1 MCYFWQ
7 VITKGSTIFM
17 ATTQTFETII
27 RLNSQEAKNNLEQLK
42 KKVDDLKA
50 ARDKA
55 IQSKADS
62 SFVKDLNKD
71 LKAARAELRSY
82 ETGVSKTISTL
93 QSLSDSSVK
102 DIKAA
107 MRTLKQQM
115 DLTTD
120 PEQYAQ
126 LQQKWE
132 ECRQRVDEFKAAVE
146 ASETRVNSLNATMKN
161 LGSSSLNDLTKA
173 SSILQAQLA
182 GMNPQSDEYNSKAA
196 QLATVRQ
203 RIDEINASQKAANT
217 TIDRYNQEIQQ
228 ATAKSSDLQREN
240 ELIDRT
246 LKNISGST
254 MRDLDYSLKLVNEQ
268 LRGAKQGTEEYEKLT
283 KSAKQLKTQIAA
295 INDEQKASKSAWS
308 RMVDV
313 FNVNFG
319 AITQGI
325 AALSGLSFTIRKCT
339 EAYAE
344 MNQEMYNVTKYTG
357 QTIGQV
363 EEMNEDFKKL
373 DTRTSRTELN
383 QLAEAAG
390 RLGIQSKDKIEEFVD
405 AADKINVA
413 LGDDLGQGAV
423 DKIGK
428 LATMF
433 GESDRL
439 GLRGAMLATGSAVND
454 LAQSSSANAGY
465 IVDFTADLSG
475 VASQANMAQS
485 EIMGLASAL
494 DQNMQEEAT
503 SATVFSQLITKMFQK
518 PQKFAKLAGMEVEK
532 FTKLLNTDANEALLT
547 FLQTMSNKGGFDA
560 LAPMFSEMGLEGTR
574 AVGVLSAVASH
585 LDQVRAAQQ
594 TAAQSYKD
602 GTSVVDEFNV
612 QNQTVQAELDKAKKA
627 FNDLCVDLGEK
638 LLPVARYTIST
649 TSLGV
654 KVLYELTMFI
664 PKHIAAIAAV
674 ATALLF
680 YNGVLSVA
688 IIKRKALTAAT
699 KIAEATD
706 KAFTATQLLMRNAL
720 VALHAVWALLT
731 KGVAGYTAVM
741 RAAKMAS
748 LTNPWTAL
756 ATVLTGVGVAVYY
769 AVKALSAH
777 RKAMHDNLQSVK
789 EANAVKKLQA
799 SLSKEAAEKTYDEK
813 VKIEQLTKI
822 IRSNVYT
829 VGERRKAVE
838 KLQEIIPDYHAS
850 ISREGQ
856 LYNENTKAIKDF
868 IAELDRAALAQAIYS
883 RKVEINKQKLSLEF
897 SKSKAQG
904 SLKAVIAERQA
915 HPQKYSSRKTPSM
928 SAYSTNMK
936 DNQETN
942 GYLISNKK
950 QEEIHKK
957 RIATYDSELK
967 IKDRENKYLDSLL
980 SKDSN
985 LSKAYNKVVLGNTAT
1000 ATPGSAGTG
1009 AGSGSAATGGKGG
1022 KGGKTDPNEEK
1033 YKKESEALKKHLDEE
1048 QLALSQQLQGRKITE
1063 EQFDAESYK
1072 QKQDYYAQL
1081 FALQTKYGKD
1091 STATQ
1096 QAMVDASMAEAKR
1109 LAELDEQHMKE
1120 SLDARLRSYDE
1131 EQMALIRQR
1140 TSGQITEE
1148 EYNEKLKQAEILYHQ
1163 DRLAIIQEYGGDELQ
1178 EQKWLLDQELEDLK
1192 QTEEEKKKVR
1202 LDTLNHMLENT
1213 DSYDRQCA
1221 IIQKMYDEQLI
1232 TYEDY
1237 QDKMTEIAMKKK
1249 GIREAVMRQA
1259 FDSVNQMI
1267 SASLQYSQ
1275 ACSDLEVARITAN
1288 YDKQIEAAGNNS
1300 KKKKKLEE
1308 KRDKEIA
1315 AAKKK
1320 ANKRAMVMELA
1331 QAVASTAL
1339 AAINAYTSAAQV
1351 PYVGYLLA
1359 PIAAATATA
1368 AGLLQIATIK
1378 KQHQTQEA
1386 TGYYEG
1392 GFTGGKRYRREAGV
1406 VHEGEFVANHMAVNN
1421 ARILPALQLIDQ
1433 AQRNNTVGR
1442 LTEADVSR
1450 ALGQNATVVSAP
1462 NITVNSSS
1470 DELTATMGEAR
1481 DVIDRLSA
1489 ILAAGIHASVSIDG
1503 PDGVAHQYDTF
1514 NKMNSRK

>member
-1 MCYFWQ
+1 
-7 VITKGSTIFM
+7 M

-27 RLNSQEAKNNLEQLK
+27 RLNSQEAKNNLEQLR

-115 DLTTD
+115 ELTTD

-126 LQQKWE
+126 LQLKWE
-132 ECRQRVDEFKAAVE
+132 ECKKRVDEFKAAVE

-161 LGSSSLNDLTKA
+161 LGSSSLNELTKA

-217 TIDRYNQEIQQ
+217 TIDKYNQEIQQ
-228 ATAKSSDLQREN
+228 ATAKCSDLQREN

-254 MRDLDYSLKLVNEQ
+254 MRDLEYSLKLVNEQ
-268 LRGAKQGTEEYEKLT
+268 LRGTRQGTEEYERLT

-295 INDEQKASKSAWS
+295 INDEQKEQKSAWS

-339 EAYAE
+339 DAYAE

-390 RLGIQSKDKIEEFVD
+390 RLGIQSKEKIEEFVD

-585 LDQVRAAQQ
+585 LDQVRVAQQ
-594 TAAQSYKD
+594 TAAQSYKE

-688 IIKRKALTAAT
+688 IIKRNTLTAAT

-706 KAFTATQLLMRNAL
+706 KAFTATQVLMKNAL

-741 RAAKMAS
+741 RAAKLAS

-769 AVKALSAH
+769 AVKAWSAH

-799 SLSKEAAEKTYDEK
+799 SLSKEAAERTYDEK

-822 IRSNVYT
+822 IRSNAYS

-850 ISREGQ
+850 ISKEGQ
-856 LYNENTKAIKDF
+856 LYNENTKAIQDF

-897 SKSKAQG
+897 NKDKAQN
-904 SLKAVIAERQA
+904 SLKAVYAYRQA
-915 HPQKYSSRKTPSM
+915 NADKMKPKV
-928 SAYSTNMK
+928 AYTVHN
-936 DNQETN
+936 DETGQDVN
-942 GYLISNKK
+942 VYKRNELREKNLK

-1000 ATPGSAGTG
+1000 TTPGSAGTG
-1009 AGSGSAATGGKGG
+1009 AGSASAATGGKGG
-1022 KGGKTDPNEEK
+1022 KGGSKTDPNEEK

-1048 QLALSQQLQGRKITE
+1048 QLTLSQQLQGRKITE

-1109 LAELDEQHMKE
+1109 LADLDEQHMKE

-1192 QTEEEKKKVR
+1192 QTEEEKKKAR
-1202 LDTLNHMLENT
+1202 LDTLNHKLETT
-1213 DSYDRQCA
+1213 DSYDGQRA
-1221 IIQKMYDEQLI
+1221 VIQKMYDEQLI

-1237 QDKMTEIAMKKK
+1237 QDKMTQIAQQKAQA
-1249 GIREAVMRQA
+1249 RQAVMQQA
-1259 FDSVNQMI
+1259 FDSVNQML
-1267 SASLQYSQ
+1267 SAASQYSQ

-1331 QAVASTAL
+1331 QAVASTAM
-1339 AAINAYTSAAQV
+1339 AAINAYSSAAQV
-1351 PYVGYLLA
+1351 PYVGYILA

-1503 PDGVAHQYDTF
+1503 PDGVAHQYKVF

>member
-1 MCYFWQ
+1 
-7 VITKGSTIFM
+7 M

-27 RLNSQEAKNNLEQLK
+27 RLNSQEAKNNLEQLR

-115 DLTTD
+115 ELTTD

-126 LQQKWE
+126 LQLKWE

-217 TIDRYNQEIQQ
+217 TIDKYNQEIQQ
-228 ATAKSSDLQREN
+228 ATAKCSDMQREN

-254 MRDLDYSLKLVNEQ
+254 MRDLEYSLKLVNEQ
-268 LRGAKQGTEEYEKLT
+268 LRGTKQGTEEYEKLT

-295 INDEQKASKSAWS
+295 INDEQKEQKSAWS
-308 RMVDV
+308 RMVDI

-339 EAYAE
+339 DAYAE

-390 RLGIQSKDKIEEFVD
+390 RLGIQSKEKIEEFVD

-585 LDQVRAAQQ
+585 LDQVRVAQQ
-594 TAAQSYKD
+594 TAAQSYKE

-688 IIKRKALTAAT
+688 IIKRNVLTAAT

-706 KAFTATQLLMRNAL
+706 KAFTATQLLMKNAL

-741 RAAKMAS
+741 RAAKLAS

-769 AVKALSAH
+769 AVKAWSAH

-799 SLSKEAAEKTYDEK
+799 SLSKEAAERTYDEK

-822 IRSNVYT
+822 IRSNAYS

-850 ISREGQ
+850 ISKEGQ
-856 LYNENTKAIKDF
+856 LYNENTKAIQDF

-897 SKSKAQG
+897 NKDKAQN
-904 SLKAVIAERQA
+904 SLKAVYAYRQA
-915 HPQKYSSRKTPSM
+915 NADKMKPKV
-928 SAYSTNMK
+928 AYTVHN
-936 DNQETN
+936 DETGQDVN
-942 GYLISNKK
+942 VYKRNELREKNLK

-1000 ATPGSAGTG
+1000 STPGSAGTG
-1009 AGSGSAATGGKGG
+1009 AGSASAATGGKGG
-1022 KGGKTDPNEEK
+1022 KGGSKTDPNEEK

-1048 QLALSQQLQGRKITE
+1048 QLSLSQQLQGRKITE

-1109 LAELDEQHMKE
+1109 LADLDEQHMKE

-1140 TSGQITEE
+1140 TNGQITEE

-1163 DRLAIIQEYGGDELQ
+1163 DRLAIIREYGGDELQ
-1178 EQKWLLDQELEDLK
+1178 EQKWLLDQELENLK
-1192 QTEEEKKKVR
+1192 QTEEEKKKAR
-1202 LDTLNHMLENT
+1202 LDTLNHKLETT
-1213 DSYDRQCA
+1213 DSYDGQRA
-1221 IIQKMYDEQLI
+1221 VIQKMYDEQLI

-1237 QDKMTEIAMKKK
+1237 QDKMTQIAQQKAQA
-1249 GIREAVMRQA
+1249 RQAVMQQA
-1259 FDSVNQMI
+1259 FDSVNQML
-1267 SASLQYSQ
+1267 SAASQYSQ
-1275 ACSDLEVARITAN
+1275 ACSALEVARITAN

-1331 QAVASTAL
+1331 QAVASTAM
-1339 AAINAYTSAAQV
+1339 AAINAYSSAAQV
-1351 PYVGYLLA
+1351 PYVGYILA

-1503 PDGVAHQYDTF
+1503 PDGVAHQYDVF

>member
-1 MCYFWQ
+1 
-7 VITKGSTIFM
+7 M

-27 RLNSQEAKNNLEQLK
+27 RLNSQEAKNNLEQLR

-217 TIDRYNQEIQQ
+217 TIDKYNQEIQQ
-228 ATAKSSDLQREN
+228 ATAKCSDMQREN

-254 MRDLDYSLKLVNEQ
+254 MRDLEYSLKLVNEQ
-268 LRGAKQGTEEYEKLT
+268 LRGTKQGTEEYERLT
-283 KSAKQLKTQIAA
+283 KSAKLLKTQIAA
-295 INDEQKASKSAWS
+295 INDEQKEQKSAWS

-339 EAYAE
+339 DAYAE

-373 DTRTSRTELN
+373 DTRTSRIELN

-390 RLGIQSKDKIEEFVD
+390 RLGIQSKEKIEEFVD

-485 EIMGLASAL
+485 EIVGLASAL

-585 LDQVRAAQQ
+585 LDQVRVAQQ
-594 TAAQSYKD
+594 TAAQSYKE
-602 GTSVVDEFNV
+602 GTSVVNEFNV

-674 ATALLF
+674 TTALLF

-688 IIKRKALTAAT
+688 IIKRNALTAAT

-706 KAFTATQLLMRNAL
+706 KAFTATQLLMKNAL

-741 RAAKMAS
+741 RAAKLAS

-756 ATVLTGVGVAVYY
+756 ATVLIGVGVAVYY
-769 AVKALSAH
+769 AVKAWSAH

-904 SLKAVIAERQA
+904 SLKAVFAERQA

-950 QEEIHKK
+950 QEEIHRK
-957 RIATYDSELK
+957 RIANYDSELK
-967 IKDRENKYLDSLL
+967 VRNKESEYLDKLL
-980 SKDSN
+980 AKDSN

-1000 ATPGSAGTG
+1000 TTPGSAGTG

-1022 KGGKTDPNEEK
+1022 KGGSKTDPNEEK

-1109 LAELDEQHMKE
+1109 LADLDEQHMKE

-1192 QTEEEKKKVR
+1192 QTEEEKKKAR
-1202 LDTLNHMLENT
+1202 LDTLNHKLETT
-1213 DSYDRQCA
+1213 DSYDGQRA
-1221 IIQKMYDEQLI
+1221 VIQKMYDEQLI

-1237 QDKMTEIAMKKK
+1237 QDKMTQIAQQKAQA
-1249 GIREAVMRQA
+1249 RQAVMQQA
-1259 FDSVNQMI
+1259 FDSVNQML
-1267 SASLQYSQ
+1267 SAASQYSQ

-1331 QAVASTAL
+1331 QAVASTAM
-1339 AAINAYTSAAQV
+1339 AAINAYSSAAQV
-1351 PYVGYLLA
+1351 PYVGYILA

-1481 DVIDRLSA
+1481 DAIDCLSA

-1503 PDGVAHQYDTF
+1503 PDGVAHQYDVF

>member
-1 MCYFWQ
+1 
-7 VITKGSTIFM
+7 M

-27 RLNSQEAKNNLEQLK
+27 KLNSQEAKNNLEQLK

-161 LGSSSLNDLTKA
+161 LGSSSLNELTKA

-217 TIDRYNQEIQQ
+217 TIDKYNQEIQQ
-228 ATAKSSDLQREN
+228 ATAKCSDLQREN

-254 MRDLDYSLKLVNEQ
+254 MRDLEYSLKLVNEQ
-268 LRGAKQGTEEYEKLT
+268 LRGTKQGTEEYEKLT

-295 INDEQKASKSAWS
+295 INDEQKEQKSAWS
-308 RMVDV
+308 RMVDI

-339 EAYAE
+339 DAYAE

-585 LDQVRAAQQ
+585 LDQVRVAQQ
-594 TAAQSYKD
+594 TAAQSYKE

-688 IIKRKALTAAT
+688 IIKRNALTAAT

-706 KAFTATQLLMRNAL
+706 KAFTATQLLMKNAL

-850 ISREGQ
+850 ISKEGQ
-856 LYNENTKAIKDF
+856 LYNENTKAIQDF

-904 SLKAVIAERQA
+904 SLKAVFAERQA
-915 HPQKYSSRKTPSM
+915 HPQKYRSRKTPSM

-1022 KGGKTDPNEEK
+1022 KGGKGGSKTDPNEEK

-1072 QKQDYYAQL
+1072 RKQDYYAQL
-1081 FALQTKYGKD
+1081 FALQTQYGKD

-1163 DRLAIIQEYGGDELQ
+1163 DRLAIIKEYGGDEME

-1192 QTEEEKKKVR
+1192 QTEEEKKKAR
-1202 LDTLNHMLENT
+1202 LDMLNHKLETT
-1213 DSYDRQCA
+1213 DSYDGQRA
-1221 IIQKMYDEQLI
+1221 VIQKMYDEQLI
-1232 TYEDY
+1232 TYSDY
-1237 QDKMTEIAMKKK
+1237 QDKMTQIAQQKAQA
-1249 GIREAVMRQA
+1249 RQAVMQQA
-1259 FDSVNQMI
+1259 FDSVNQML
-1267 SASLQYSQ
+1267 SAASQYSQ

-1288 YDKQIEAAGNNS
+1288 YDKQIEAAGNNTR
-1300 KKKKKLEE
+1300 KKKKLEE
-1308 KRDKEIA
+1308 QRDKEIA

-1331 QAVASTAL
+1331 QAVASTAM
-1339 AAINAYTSAAQV
+1339 AAINAYSSAAQV
-1351 PYVGYLLA
+1351 PFVGYILA

>member
-1 MCYFWQ
+1 
-7 VITKGSTIFM
+7 M

-82 ETGVSKTISTL
+82 ETNVSNTVKTIED
-93 QSLSDSSVK
+93 LSSSSVK
-102 DIKAA
+102 DVKKA
-107 MRTLKQQM
+107 MRALKQEM
-115 DLTTD
+115 EKTAD
-120 PEQYAQ
+120 PEKYVK
-126 LQQKWE
+126 LQGMWE
-132 ECRQRVDEFKAAVE
+132 QCKQRVEEFSRAVE
-146 ASETRVNSLNATMKN
+146 FSETKMKSLENVMNN
-161 LGSSSLNDLTKA
+161 LKTASLNDLTGA
-173 SSILQAQLA
+173 SGTLQSQLA
-182 GMNPQSDEYNSKAA
+182 GMNPQSDEYSLKAA

-254 MRDLDYSLKLVNEQ
+254 MRDLEYSLKLVNEQ

-295 INDEQKASKSAWS
+295 INDEQKEQKSAWS
-308 RMVDV
+308 RMVDI

-339 EAYAE
+339 DAYAE

-383 QLAEAAG
+383 QLAGAAG
-390 RLGIQSKDKIEEFVD
+390 RLGIQGKEKIEEFVD

-585 LDQVRAAQQ
+585 LDQVRVAQQ

-688 IIKRKALTAAT
+688 IIKRNVLTAAT

-706 KAFTATQLLMRNAL
+706 KAFTATQLLMKNAL

-769 AVKALSAH
+769 AVKAWSAH

-822 IRSNVYT
+822 IRSNAYS

-850 ISREGQ
+850 ISKEGQ
-856 LYNENTKAIKDF
+856 LYNENTKAIQDF

-897 SKSKAQG
+897 NKDKAQN
-904 SLKAVIAERQA
+904 SLKAVYAYRQA
-915 HPQKYSSRKTPSM
+915 NADKMKPKV
-928 SAYSTNMK
+928 AYTVHN
-936 DNQETN
+936 DETGQDVN
-942 GYLISNKK
+942 VYKRNELREKSLK

-967 IKDRENKYLDSLL
+967 IKNRENKYLDSLL

-985 LSKAYNKVVLGNTAT
+985 LSKAYNKVVLGNTT
-1000 ATPGSAGTG
+1000 TSTPGSTGTG

-1022 KGGKTDPNEEK
+1022 KGGSKTDPNEEK

-1091 STATQ
+1091 YTATQ

-1109 LAELDEQHMKE
+1109 LADLDEQHMKE

-1163 DRLAIIQEYGGDELQ
+1163 DRLAIIREYGGDELQ
-1178 EQKWLLDQELEDLK
+1178 EQKWLLDQELENLK
-1192 QTEEEKKKVR
+1192 QTEEEKKKAR
-1202 LDTLNHMLENT
+1202 LDTLNHKLETT
-1213 DSYDRQCA
+1213 DSYDGQRA
-1221 IIQKMYDEQLI
+1221 VIQKMYDEQLI

-1237 QDKMTEIAMKKK
+1237 QDRMTQIAQQKAQA
-1249 GIREAVMRQA
+1249 RQAVMQQA
-1259 FDSVNQMI
+1259 FDSVNQML
-1267 SASLQYSQ
+1267 SAASQYSQ

-1288 YDKQIEAAGNNS
+1288 YDKQIEAAGNNTR
-1300 KKKKKLEE
+1300 KKKKLEE

-1331 QAVASTAL
+1331 QAVASTAM
-1339 AAINAYTSAAQV
+1339 AAINAYSSAAQV
-1351 PYVGYLLA
+1351 PYVGYILA

>member
-1 MCYFWQ
+1 
-7 VITKGSTIFM
+7 M

-82 ETGVSKTISTL
+82 ETNVSNTVKTIED
-93 QSLSDSSVK
+93 LSSSSVK
-102 DIKAA
+102 DVKKA
-107 MRTLKQQM
+107 MRALKQEM
-115 DLTTD
+115 EKTAD
-120 PEQYAQ
+120 PEKYVK
-126 LQQKWE
+126 LQGMWE
-132 ECRQRVDEFKAAVE
+132 QCKQRVEEFSRAVE
-146 ASETRVNSLNATMKN
+146 FSETRMKSLENVMNN
-161 LGSSSLNDLTKA
+161 LKTASLNDLTGA
-173 SSILQAQLA
+173 SGTLQSQLA
-182 GMNPQSDEYNSKAA
+182 GMNPQSDEYSLKAA

-254 MRDLDYSLKLVNEQ
+254 MRDLEYSLKLVNEQ

-295 INDEQKASKSAWS
+295 INDEQKEQKSAWS
-308 RMVDV
+308 RMVDI

-339 EAYAE
+339 DAYAE

-383 QLAEAAG
+383 QLAGAAG
-390 RLGIQSKDKIEEFVD
+390 RLGIQGKEKIEEFVN

-585 LDQVRAAQQ
+585 LDQVRVAQQ

-688 IIKRKALTAAT
+688 IIKRNVLTAAT

-706 KAFTATQLLMRNAL
+706 KAFTATQLLMKNAL

-769 AVKALSAH
+769 AVKAWSAH

-822 IRSNVYT
+822 IRSNAYS

-850 ISREGQ
+850 ISKEGQ
-856 LYNENTKAIKDF
+856 LYNENTKAIQDF

-897 SKSKAQG
+897 NKDKAQN
-904 SLKAVIAERQA
+904 SLKAVYAYRQA
-915 HPQKYSSRKTPSM
+915 NADKMKPKV
-928 SAYSTNMK
+928 AYTVHN
-936 DNQETN
+936 DETGQDVN
-942 GYLISNKK
+942 VYKRNELREKSLK

-967 IKDRENKYLDSLL
+967 IKNRENKYLDSLL

-985 LSKAYNKVVLGNTAT
+985 LSKAYNKVVLGNTT
-1000 ATPGSAGTG
+1000 TSTPGSTGTG

-1022 KGGKTDPNEEK
+1022 KGGSKTDPNEEK

-1091 STATQ
+1091 YTATQ

-1109 LAELDEQHMKE
+1109 LADLDEQHMKE

-1163 DRLAIIQEYGGDELQ
+1163 DRLAIIREYGGDELQ
-1178 EQKWLLDQELEDLK
+1178 EQKWLLDQELENLK
-1192 QTEEEKKKVR
+1192 QTEEEKKKAR
-1202 LDTLNHMLENT
+1202 LDTLNHKLETT
-1213 DSYDRQCA
+1213 DSYDGQRA
-1221 IIQKMYDEQLI
+1221 VIQKMYDEQLI

-1237 QDKMTEIAMKKK
+1237 QDRMTQIAQQKAQA
-1249 GIREAVMRQA
+1249 RQVVMQQA
-1259 FDSVNQMI
+1259 FDSVNQML
-1267 SASLQYSQ
+1267 SAASQYSQ

-1288 YDKQIEAAGNNS
+1288 YDKQIEAAGNNTR
-1300 KKKKKLEE
+1300 KKKKLEE

-1331 QAVASTAL
+1331 QAVASTAM
-1339 AAINAYTSAAQV
+1339 AAINAYSSAAQV

-1386 TGYYEG
+1386 SGYYEG

>member
-1 MCYFWQ
+1 
-7 VITKGSTIFM
+7 M

-173 SSILQAQLA
+173 SSILQVQLA

-254 MRDLDYSLKLVNEQ
+254 MRDLEYSLKLVNEQ

-295 INDEQKASKSAWS
+295 INDEQKEQKSAWS
-308 RMVDV
+308 RMVDI

-339 EAYAE
+339 DAYAE

-383 QLAEAAG
+383 QLAGAAG
-390 RLGIQSKDKIEEFVD
+390 RLGIQGKEKIEEFVD

-585 LDQVRAAQQ
+585 LDQVRVAQQ
-594 TAAQSYKD
+594 TAAQSYKE

-688 IIKRKALTAAT
+688 IIKRNVLTAAT

-706 KAFTATQLLMRNAL
+706 KAFTATQLLMKNAL

-769 AVKALSAH
+769 AVKAWSAH

-822 IRSNVYT
+822 IRSNAYS

-850 ISREGQ
+850 ISKEGQ
-856 LYNENTKAIKDF
+856 LYNENTKAIQDF

-897 SKSKAQG
+897 NKDKAQN
-904 SLKAVIAERQA
+904 SLKAVYAYRQA
-915 HPQKYSSRKTPSM
+915 NADKMKPKV
-928 SAYSTNMK
+928 AYTVHN
-936 DNQETN
+936 DETGQDVN
-942 GYLISNKK
+942 VYKRNELREKSLK

-967 IKDRENKYLDSLL
+967 IKNRENKYLDSLL

-985 LSKAYNKVVLGNTAT
+985 LSKAYNKVVLGNTT
-1000 ATPGSAGTG
+1000 TSTPGSTGTG

-1022 KGGKTDPNEEK
+1022 KGGSKTDPNEEK

-1091 STATQ
+1091 YTATQ

-1109 LAELDEQHMKE
+1109 LADLDEQHMKE

-1163 DRLAIIQEYGGDELQ
+1163 DRLAIIREYGGDELQ
-1178 EQKWLLDQELEDLK
+1178 EQKWLLDQELENLK
-1192 QTEEEKKKVR
+1192 QTEEEKKKAR
-1202 LDTLNHMLENT
+1202 LDTLNHKLETT
-1213 DSYDRQCA
+1213 DSYDGQRA
-1221 IIQKMYDEQLI
+1221 VIQKMYDEQLI

-1237 QDKMTEIAMKKK
+1237 QDRMTQIAQQKAQA
-1249 GIREAVMRQA
+1249 RQAVMQQA
-1259 FDSVNQMI
+1259 FDSVNQML
-1267 SASLQYSQ
+1267 SAASQYSQ

-1288 YDKQIEAAGNNS
+1288 YDKQIEAAGNNTR
-1300 KKKKKLEE
+1300 KKKKLEE

-1331 QAVASTAL
+1331 QAVASTAM
-1339 AAINAYTSAAQV
+1339 AAINAYSSAAQV
-1351 PYVGYLLA
+1351 PYVGYILA

>member
-1 MCYFWQ
+1 
-7 VITKGSTIFM
+7 M

-27 RLNSQEAKNNLEQLK
+27 RLNSQEAKNNLEQLR

-93 QSLSDSSVK
+93 QSLSESSVK

-173 SSILQAQLA
+173 SSILQTQLA

-217 TIDRYNQEIQQ
+217 TIDKYNQEIRL
-228 ATAKSSDLQREN
+228 ATAKCSDLQREN

-254 MRDLDYSLKLVNEQ
+254 MRDLEYSLKLVNEQ
-268 LRGAKQGTEEYEKLT
+268 LRGTRQGTEEYEKLT

-339 EAYAE
+339 DAYAE

-390 RLGIQSKDKIEEFVD
+390 RLGIQSKEKIEEFVD

-475 VASQANMAQS
+475 VASQANMAQA

-585 LDQVRAAQQ
+585 LDQVRVAQQ

-688 IIKRKALTAAT
+688 IIKRNALTAAT

-706 KAFTATQLLMRNAL
+706 KAFTATQVLMKNAL

-741 RAAKMAS
+741 RAARLAS

-769 AVKALSAH
+769 AVKAWSAH

-822 IRSNVYT
+822 IRSNAYT

-850 ISREGQ
+850 ISKEGQ
-856 LYNENTKAIKDF
+856 LYNENTKAIQDF

-904 SLKAVIAERQA
+904 SLKAVFAERQA

-957 RIATYDSELK
+957 RIANYDSELK
-967 IKDRENKYLDSLL
+967 VRNRESEYLDRLL
-980 SKDSN
+980 AKDSN

-1000 ATPGSAGTG
+1000 STPGSAGTG
-1009 AGSGSAATGGKGG
+1009 AASGSGTAEGKGGKGG
-1022 KGGKTDPNEEK
+1022 KGGSKTDSNDDK

-1109 LAELDEQHMKE
+1109 LADLDEQHMKE

-1148 EYNEKLKQAEILYHQ
+1148 EYNEKQKQSEILYHQ

-1178 EQKWLLDQELEDLK
+1178 EQKWLLDQELENLK
-1192 QTEEEKKKVR
+1192 QTEEEKKKAR
-1202 LDTLNHMLENT
+1202 LDTLNHKLETT
-1213 DSYDRQCA
+1213 DSYDGQRA
-1221 IIQKMYDEQLI
+1221 VIQKMYDEQLI

-1237 QDKMTEIAMKKK
+1237 QDKMTQIAQQKAQA
-1249 GIREAVMRQA
+1249 RQAVMQQA
-1259 FDSVNQMI
+1259 FDSVNQML
-1267 SASLQYSQ
+1267 SAASQYSQ

-1331 QAVASTAL
+1331 QAVASTAM
-1339 AAINAYTSAAQV
+1339 AAINAYSSAAQV
-1351 PYVGYLLA
+1351 PYVGYILA

>member
-1 MCYFWQ
+1 
-7 VITKGSTIFM
+7 M

-27 RLNSQEAKNNLEQLK
+27 RLNSQEAKNNLEQLR

-126 LQQKWE
+126 LQLKWE

-217 TIDRYNQEIQQ
+217 TIDKYNQEIQQ
-228 ATAKSSDLQREN
+228 ATAKCSDLQREN
-240 ELIDRT
+240 ELIDCT

-254 MRDLDYSLKLVNEQ
+254 MRDLEYSLKLVNEQ
-268 LRGAKQGTEEYEKLT
+268 LRGTKQGTEEYERLT

-295 INDEQKASKSAWS
+295 INDEQKEQKSAWS

-339 EAYAE
+339 DAYAE

-390 RLGIQSKDKIEEFVD
+390 RLGIQSKEKIEEFVD

-585 LDQVRAAQQ
+585 LDQVRVAQQ
-594 TAAQSYKD
+594 TAAQSYKE
-602 GTSVVDEFNV
+602 GTSVVNEFNV

-674 ATALLF
+674 TTALLF

-688 IIKRKALTAAT
+688 IIKRNALTAAT

-706 KAFTATQLLMRNAL
+706 KAFTATQILMKNAL

-741 RAAKMAS
+741 RAAKLAS

-769 AVKALSAH
+769 AVKAWSAH

-799 SLSKEAAEKTYDEK
+799 SLSKEAAERTYDEK

-822 IRSNVYT
+822 IRSNAYS

-850 ISREGQ
+850 ISKEGQ
-856 LYNENTKAIKDF
+856 LYNENTKAIQDF

-897 SKSKAQG
+897 NKDKAQN
-904 SLKAVIAERQA
+904 SLKAVYAYRQA
-915 HPQKYSSRKTPSM
+915 NADKMKPKV
-928 SAYSTNMK
+928 AYTVHN
-936 DNQETN
+936 DETGQDVN
-942 GYLISNKK
+942 VYKRNELREKNLK

-1000 ATPGSAGTG
+1000 TTPGSAGTG

-1022 KGGKTDPNEEK
+1022 KGGSKTDPNDDK

-1109 LAELDEQHMKE
+1109 LADLDEQHMKE

-1131 EQMALIRQR
+1131 EQMALVRQR

-1192 QTEEEKKKVR
+1192 QTEEEKKKAR
-1202 LDTLNHMLENT
+1202 LDALNHKLETT
-1213 DSYDRQCA
+1213 DSYDGQRA
-1221 IIQKMYDEQLI
+1221 VIQKMYDEQLI

-1237 QDKMTEIAMKKK
+1237 QDKMTQIAQQKAQA
-1249 GIREAVMRQA
+1249 RQAVMQQA
-1259 FDSVNQMI
+1259 FDSVNQML
-1267 SASLQYSQ
+1267 SAASQYSQ

-1331 QAVASTAL
+1331 QAVASTAM
-1339 AAINAYTSAAQV
+1339 AAINAYSSAAQV
-1351 PYVGYLLA
+1351 PYVGYILA

-1503 PDGVAHQYDTF
+1503 PDGVAHQYDVF

>member
-1 MCYFWQ
+1 
-7 VITKGSTIFM
+7 M

-82 ETGVSKTISTL
+82 ETNVSNTVKTIED
-93 QSLSDSSVK
+93 LSSSSVK
-102 DIKAA
+102 DVKKA
-107 MRTLKQQM
+107 MRALKQEM
-115 DLTTD
+115 EKTAD
-120 PEQYAQ
+120 PEKYVK
-126 LQQKWE
+126 LQGMWE
-132 ECRQRVDEFKAAVE
+132 QCKQRVEEFSRAVE
-146 ASETRVNSLNATMKN
+146 FSETKMKSLENVMNN
-161 LGSSSLNDLTKA
+161 LKTASLNDLTGA
-173 SSILQAQLA
+173 SGTLQSQLA
-182 GMNPQSDEYNSKAA
+182 GMNPQSDEYSLKAA

-254 MRDLDYSLKLVNEQ
+254 MRDLEYSLKLVNEQ

-295 INDEQKASKSAWS
+295 INDEQKEQKSAWS
-308 RMVDV
+308 RMVDI

-319 AITQGI
+319 VITQGI
-325 AALSGLSFTIRKCT
+325 AAFSGLSFTIRKCT
-339 EAYAE
+339 DAYAE

-390 RLGIQSKDKIEEFVD
+390 RLGIQSKEKIEEFVD

-585 LDQVRAAQQ
+585 LDQVRVAQQ
-594 TAAQSYKD
+594 TAARSYKE

-688 IIKRKALTAAT
+688 IIKRNVLTAAT

-706 KAFTATQLLMRNAL
+706 KAFTATQLLMKNAL

-769 AVKALSAH
+769 AVKAWSAH

-822 IRSNVYT
+822 IRSNAYS

-850 ISREGQ
+850 ISKEGQ
-856 LYNENTKAIKDF
+856 LYNENTKAIQDF

-897 SKSKAQG
+897 NKDKAQN
-904 SLKAVIAERQA
+904 SLKAVYAYRQA
-915 HPQKYSSRKTPSM
+915 NADKMKPKV
-928 SAYSTNMK
+928 AYTVHN
-936 DNQETN
+936 DETGQDVN
-942 GYLISNKK
+942 VYKRNELREKSLK

-967 IKDRENKYLDSLL
+967 IKNRENKYLDSLL

-985 LSKAYNKVVLGNTAT
+985 LSKAYNKVVLGNTT
-1000 ATPGSAGTG
+1000 TSTPGSTGTG

-1022 KGGKTDPNEEK
+1022 KGGSKTDPNEEK

-1091 STATQ
+1091 YTATQ

-1109 LAELDEQHMKE
+1109 LADLDEQHMKE

-1202 LDTLNHMLENT
+1202 LDTLNHKLETT
-1213 DSYDRQCA
+1213 DSYDGQRA

-1232 TYEDY
+1232 TYSDY
-1237 QDKMTEIAMKKK
+1237 QDKMTQIAQQKAQA
-1249 GIREAVMRQA
+1249 RQAVMQQA
-1259 FDSVNQMI
+1259 FDSVNQML
-1267 SASLQYSQ
+1267 SAASQYSQ

-1288 YDKQIEAAGNNS
+1288 YDKQIEAAGNNTR
-1300 KKKKKLEE
+1300 KKKKLEE
-1308 KRDKEIA
+1308 QRDKEIA

-1331 QAVASTAL
+1331 QAVASTAM
-1339 AAINAYTSAAQV
+1339 AAINAYSSAAQV
-1351 PYVGYLLA
+1351 PFVGYILA

>member
-1 MCYFWQ
+1 
-7 VITKGSTIFM
+7 M

-27 RLNSQEAKNNLEQLK
+27 RLNSQEAKNNLEQLR

-115 DLTTD
+115 ELTTD

-126 LQQKWE
+126 LQLKWE
-132 ECRQRVDEFKAAVE
+132 ECKKRVDEFKAAVE

-217 TIDRYNQEIQQ
+217 TIDKYNQEIQQ
-228 ATAKSSDLQREN
+228 ATAKCSDLQREN

-254 MRDLDYSLKLVNEQ
+254 MRDLEYSLKLVNEQ
-268 LRGAKQGTEEYEKLT
+268 LRGTRQGTEEYEKLT

-295 INDEQKASKSAWS
+295 INDEQKEQKSAWS

-339 EAYAE
+339 DAYAE

-390 RLGIQSKDKIEEFVD
+390 RLGIQSKEKIEEFVD

-532 FTKLLNTDANEALLT
+532 FTKLLNTNANEALLT

-585 LDQVRAAQQ
+585 LDQVRVAQQ
-594 TAAQSYKD
+594 TAAQSYKE
-602 GTSVVDEFNV
+602 GTSVVNEFNV

-674 ATALLF
+674 TTALLF

-688 IIKRKALTAAT
+688 IIKRNVLTAAT

-706 KAFTATQLLMRNAL
+706 KAFTATQLLMKNAL

-741 RAAKMAS
+741 RAAKLAS

-769 AVKALSAH
+769 AVKAWSAH

-799 SLSKEAAEKTYDEK
+799 SLSKEAAERTYDEK

-822 IRSNVYT
+822 IRSNAYS

-850 ISREGQ
+850 ISKEGQ
-856 LYNENTKAIKDF
+856 LYNENTKAIQDF

-897 SKSKAQG
+897 NKDKAQN
-904 SLKAVIAERQA
+904 SLKAVYAYRQA
-915 HPQKYSSRKTPSM
+915 NADKMKPKV
-928 SAYSTNMK
+928 AYTVHN
-936 DNQETN
+936 DETGQDVN
-942 GYLISNKK
+942 VYKRNELREKNLK

-985 LSKAYNKVVLGNTAT
+985 LSKAYNKVVLGNAT
-1000 ATPGSAGTG
+1000 TSTPGSAGTG
-1009 AGSGSAATGGKGG
+1009 AGSASAATGGKGG
-1022 KGGKTDPNEEK
+1022 KGGSKTDPNEEK

-1109 LAELDEQHMKE
+1109 LADLDEQHMKE

-1192 QTEEEKKKVR
+1192 QTEEEKKKAR
-1202 LDTLNHMLENT
+1202 LDTLNHKLETT
-1213 DSYDRQCA
+1213 DSYDGQRA
-1221 IIQKMYDEQLI
+1221 VIQKMYDEQLI

-1237 QDKMTEIAMKKK
+1237 QDKMTQIAQQKAQA
-1249 GIREAVMRQA
+1249 RQAVMQQA
-1259 FDSVNQMI
+1259 FDSVNQML
-1267 SASLQYSQ
+1267 SAASQYSQ

-1331 QAVASTAL
+1331 QAVASTAM
-1339 AAINAYTSAAQV
+1339 AAINAYSSAAQV
-1351 PYVGYLLA
+1351 PYVGYILA

-1503 PDGVAHQYDTF
+1503 PDGVAHQYKVF

>member
-1 MCYFWQ
+1 
-7 VITKGSTIFM
+7 M

-82 ETGVSKTISTL
+82 ETNVSNTVKTIED
-93 QSLSDSSVK
+93 LSSSSVK
-102 DIKAA
+102 DVKKA
-107 MRTLKQQM
+107 MRALKQEM
-115 DLTTD
+115 EKTAD
-120 PEQYAQ
+120 PEKYVK
-126 LQQKWE
+126 LQGMWE
-132 ECRQRVDEFKAAVE
+132 QCKQRVEEFSRAVE
-146 ASETRVNSLNATMKN
+146 FSETKMKSLENVMNN
-161 LGSSSLNDLTKA
+161 LKTASLNDLTGA
-173 SSILQAQLA
+173 SNTLQSQLA

-217 TIDRYNQEIQQ
+217 TIDKYNQEIQQ
-228 ATAKSSDLQREN
+228 ATAKSSDLKREN

-254 MRDLDYSLKLVNEQ
+254 MRDLEYSLKLVNEQ
-268 LRGAKQGTEEYEKLT
+268 LRGTKQGTEEYEKLT

-295 INDEQKASKSAWS
+295 INDEQKEQKSAWS
-308 RMVDV
+308 RMVDI

-339 EAYAE
+339 DAYAE

-383 QLAEAAG
+383 QLAGAAG
-390 RLGIQSKDKIEEFVD
+390 RLGIQGKEKIEEFVD

-585 LDQVRAAQQ
+585 LDQVRVAQQ

-674 ATALLF
+674 TTALLF

-688 IIKRKALTAAT
+688 IIKRNVLTAAT

-706 KAFTATQLLMRNAL
+706 KAFTATQILMKNAL

-741 RAAKMAS
+741 RAAKLAS

-769 AVKALSAH
+769 AVKAWSAH

-822 IRSNVYT
+822 IRSNAYS

-850 ISREGQ
+850 ISKEGQ
-856 LYNENTKAIKDF
+856 LYNENTKAIQDF

-897 SKSKAQG
+897 NKDKAQN
-904 SLKAVIAERQA
+904 SLKAVYAYRQA
-915 HPQKYSSRKTPSM
+915 NADKMKPKV
-928 SAYSTNMK
+928 AYTVHN
-936 DNQETN
+936 DETGQDVN
-942 GYLISNKK
+942 VYKRNELREKNLK

-1000 ATPGSAGTG
+1000 STPGSTGTG

-1022 KGGKTDPNEEK
+1022 KGGSKTDLNEEK

-1109 LAELDEQHMKE
+1109 LADLDEQHMKE

-1192 QTEEEKKKVR
+1192 QTEEEKKKTR
-1202 LDTLNHMLENT
+1202 LDTLNHKLETT
-1213 DSYDRQCA
+1213 DSYDGQRA
-1221 IIQKMYDEQLI
+1221 VIQKMYDEQLI

-1237 QDKMTEIAMKKK
+1237 QDRMTQIAQQKAQA
-1249 GIREAVMRQA
+1249 RQAVMQQA
-1259 FDSVNQMI
+1259 FDSVNQML
-1267 SASLQYSQ
+1267 SAASQYSQ

-1308 KRDKEIA
+1308 QRDKEIA

-1331 QAVASTAL
+1331 QAVASTAM
-1339 AAINAYTSAAQV
+1339 AAINAYSSAAQV
-1351 PYVGYLLA
+1351 PYVGYILA

>member
-1 MCYFWQ
+1 
-7 VITKGSTIFM
+7 M

-27 RLNSQEAKNNLEQLK
+27 KLNSQEAKNNLEQLR

-62 SFVKDLNKD
+62 SFIKDINKD
-71 LKAARAELRSY
+71 LKAARSELHSY
-82 ETGVSKTISTL
+82 EANVSNTVKTIEN
-93 QSLSDSSVK
+93 LSSSSVK
-102 DIKAA
+102 DVKKA
-107 MRTLKQQM
+107 MRALKQEM
-115 DLTTD
+115 DKTTN
-120 PEQYAQ
+120 PEDYVK
-126 LQQKWE
+126 LQARWE
-132 ECRQRVDEFKAAVE
+132 ECKQRVDEFSHAVE
-146 ASETRVNSLNATMKN
+146 LSETRVKSLENVMNN
-161 LGSSSLNDLTKA
+161 LKTASLNDLTSA
-173 SSILQAQLA
+173 SNTLQSQLA
-182 GMNPQSDEYNSKAA
+182 GMNPESADYKSKAA
-196 QLATVRQ
+196 NLAAVRQ
-203 RIDEINASQKAANT
+203 RIDEINASQKAANS
-217 TIDRYNQEIQQ
+217 TIDRYNQEIRQ
-228 ATAKSSDLQREN
+228 ATAKCSDLQREN

-254 MRDLDYSLKLVNEQ
+254 MRDLEYSLKLVNEQ

-295 INDEQKASKSAWS
+295 INDEQKEQKSAWS
-308 RMVDV
+308 RMVDI

-339 EAYAE
+339 DAYAE

-585 LDQVRAAQQ
+585 LDQVRVAQQ
-594 TAAQSYKD
+594 TAAQSYKE

-638 LLPVARYTIST
+638 LLPVARYAIST

-674 ATALLF
+674 TTALLF

-706 KAFTATQLLMRNAL
+706 KAFTATQVLMKNAL

-769 AVKALSAH
+769 AVKALNAH

-822 IRSNVYT
+822 IRSNAYT

-850 ISREGQ
+850 ISKEGQ
-856 LYNENTKAIKDF
+856 LYNENTKAIQDF
-868 IAELDRAALAQAIYS
+868 IAELDRAAMAQAIYS

-897 SKSKAQG
+897 NKDKAQN
-904 SLKAVIAERQA
+904 SLKAVYAYRQA
-915 HPQKYSSRKTPSM
+915 NADKMKPKV
-928 SAYSTNMK
+928 AYTVHN
-936 DNQETN
+936 DETGQDVN
-942 GYLISNKK
+942 VYKRNELREKNLK

-985 LSKAYNKVVLGNTAT
+985 LSKAYNKVVLGNSAT
-1000 ATPGSAGTG
+1000 TTPGSTGTG

-1022 KGGKTDPNEEK
+1022 KGGSKTDPNEEK

-1192 QTEEEKKKVR
+1192 QTEEEKKNAR
-1202 LDTLNHMLENT
+1202 LDTLNHKLETT
-1213 DSYDRQCA
+1213 DSYDGQRA
-1221 IIQKMYDEQLI
+1221 VIQKMYDEQLI

-1237 QDKMTEIAMKKK
+1237 QDKMTQIAQQKAQA
-1249 GIREAVMRQA
+1249 RQAVMQQA
-1259 FDSVNQMI
+1259 FDSVNQML
-1267 SASLQYSQ
+1267 SAASQYSQ

-1386 TGYYEG
+1386 SGYYEG

-1406 VHEGEFVANHMAVNN
+1406 VHEGEFVTNHMAVNN

-1503 PDGVAHQYDTF
+1503 PDGVAHQYDVF

>member
-1 MCYFWQ
+1 
-7 VITKGSTIFM
+7 M

-27 RLNSQEAKNNLEQLK
+27 RLNSQEAKNNLEQLR

-115 DLTTD
+115 ELTTD

-126 LQQKWE
+126 LQLKWE
-132 ECRQRVDEFKAAVE
+132 ECKKRVDEFKAAVE

-161 LGSSSLNDLTKA
+161 LGSSSLNELTKA

-217 TIDRYNQEIQQ
+217 TIDKYNQEIRL

-254 MRDLDYSLKLVNEQ
+254 MRDLEYSLKLVNEQ
-268 LRGAKQGTEEYEKLT
+268 LRGTRQGTEEYEKLT

-295 INDEQKASKSAWS
+295 INDEQKEQKSAWS

-339 EAYAE
+339 DAYAE

-585 LDQVRAAQQ
+585 LDQVRVAQQ
-594 TAAQSYKD
+594 TAAQSYKE
-602 GTSVVDEFNV
+602 GTSVVNEFNV

-688 IIKRKALTAAT
+688 IIKRNVLTAAT

-706 KAFTATQLLMRNAL
+706 KAFTATQILMKNAL

-769 AVKALSAH
+769 AVKAWSAH

-799 SLSKEAAEKTYDEK
+799 SLSKEAAERTYDEK

-822 IRSNVYT
+822 IRSNAYS

-850 ISREGQ
+850 ISKEGQ
-856 LYNENTKAIKDF
+856 LYNENTKAIQDF

-904 SLKAVIAERQA
+904 SLKAVYAERQA
-915 HPQKYSSRKTPSM
+915 HPQKYRSRKTPSM

-950 QEEIHKK
+950 QEEIHRK
-957 RIATYDSELK
+957 RIANYDSELK
-967 IKDRENKYLDSLL
+967 VRNKESEYLDKLL
-980 SKDSN
+980 AKDKN
-985 LSKAYNKVVLGNTAT
+985 LSKAYNKVVLGNAAT
-1000 ATPGSAGTG
+1000 STPGSAGTG
-1009 AGSGSAATGGKGG
+1009 AGSASAATGGKGG
-1022 KGGKTDPNEEK
+1022 KGGNKTDPNEEK

-1109 LAELDEQHMKE
+1109 LADLDEQHMKE

-1192 QTEEEKKKVR
+1192 QTEEEKKKAR
-1202 LDTLNHMLENT
+1202 LDTLNHKLETT
-1213 DSYDRQCA
+1213 DSYDGQRA
-1221 IIQKMYDEQLI
+1221 VIQKMYDEQLI

-1237 QDKMTEIAMKKK
+1237 QDKMTQIAQQKAQA
-1249 GIREAVMRQA
+1249 RQAVMQQA
-1259 FDSVNQMI
+1259 FDSVNQML
-1267 SASLQYSQ
+1267 SAASQYSQ

-1331 QAVASTAL
+1331 QAVASTAM
-1339 AAINAYTSAAQV
+1339 AAINAYSSAAQV
-1351 PYVGYLLA
+1351 PYVGYILA

-1503 PDGVAHQYDTF
+1503 PDGVAHQYDVF

>member
-1 MCYFWQ
+1 
-7 VITKGSTIFM
+7 M

-27 RLNSQEAKNNLEQLK
+27 RLNSQEAKNNLEQLR

-115 DLTTD
+115 ELTTD

-126 LQQKWE
+126 LQLKWE

-217 TIDRYNQEIQQ
+217 TIDKYNQEIQQ
-228 ATAKSSDLQREN
+228 ATTKCSDLQREN

-254 MRDLDYSLKLVNEQ
+254 MRDLEYSLKLVNEQ
-268 LRGAKQGTEEYEKLT
+268 LRGTKQGTEEYERLT

-295 INDEQKASKSAWS
+295 INDEQKEQKSAWS

-339 EAYAE
+339 DAYAE

-390 RLGIQSKDKIEEFVD
+390 RLGIQSKEKIEEFVD

-585 LDQVRAAQQ
+585 LDQVRVAQQ

-602 GTSVVDEFNV
+602 GTSVVNEFNV

-674 ATALLF
+674 TTALLF

-688 IIKRKALTAAT
+688 IIKRNVLTAAT
-699 KIAEATD
+699 KIAETTD
-706 KAFTATQLLMRNAL
+706 KAFTATQILMKNAL

-741 RAAKMAS
+741 RAAKLAS

-769 AVKALSAH
+769 AVKAWSAH

-799 SLSKEAAEKTYDEK
+799 SLSKEAAERTYDEK

-822 IRSNVYT
+822 IRSNAYS

-850 ISREGQ
+850 ISKEGQ
-856 LYNENTKAIKDF
+856 LYNENTKAIQDF

-897 SKSKAQG
+897 NKDKAQN
-904 SLKAVIAERQA
+904 SLKAVYAYRQA
-915 HPQKYSSRKTPSM
+915 NADKMKPKV
-928 SAYSTNMK
+928 AYTVHN
-936 DNQETN
+936 DETGQDVN
-942 GYLISNKK
+942 VYKRNELREKNLK

-985 LSKAYNKVVLGNTAT
+985 LSKAYNKVVLGNAT
-1000 ATPGSAGTG
+1000 TSTPGSAGRG
-1009 AGSGSAATGGKGG
+1009 AGSASAATGGKGG
-1022 KGGKTDPNEEK
+1022 KGGSKTDPNEEK

-1109 LAELDEQHMKE
+1109 LADLDEQHMKE

-1192 QTEEEKKKVR
+1192 QMEEEKKKAR
-1202 LDTLNHMLENT
+1202 LDMLNHKLETT
-1213 DSYDRQCA
+1213 DSYDGQRA
-1221 IIQKMYDEQLI
+1221 VIQKMYDEQLI

-1237 QDKMTEIAMKKK
+1237 QDKMTQIAQQKAQA
-1249 GIREAVMRQA
+1249 RQAVMQQA
-1259 FDSVNQMI
+1259 FDSVNQML
-1267 SASLQYSQ
+1267 SAASQYSQ

-1351 PYVGYLLA
+1351 PYVGYILA

-1392 GFTGGKRYRREAGV
+1392 GFTGGKRYMREAGV

-1421 ARILPALQLIDQ
+1421 ARILPALQLIDK

-1481 DVIDRLSA
+1481 DVMDRLSA

-1503 PDGVAHQYDTF
+1503 PDGVAHQYDVF

>member
-1 MCYFWQ
+1 
-7 VITKGSTIFM
+7 M

-161 LGSSSLNDLTKA
+161 LGSSSLNELTKA

-254 MRDLDYSLKLVNEQ
+254 MRDLEYSLKLVNEQ
-268 LRGAKQGTEEYEKLT
+268 LRGTKQGTDEYEKLT

-295 INDEQKASKSAWS
+295 INDEQKEQKSAWS
-308 RMVDV
+308 RMVDI

-339 EAYAE
+339 DAYAE

-390 RLGIQSKDKIEEFVD
+390 RLGIQSKEKIEEFVD

-585 LDQVRAAQQ
+585 LDQVRVAQQ
-594 TAAQSYKD
+594 TAAQSYKE

-688 IIKRKALTAAT
+688 IIKRNVLTAAT

-706 KAFTATQLLMRNAL
+706 KAFTATQLLMKNAL

-769 AVKALSAH
+769 AVKAWSAH

-822 IRSNVYT
+822 IRSNAYS

-850 ISREGQ
+850 ISKEGQ
-856 LYNENTKAIKDF
+856 LYNENTKAIQDF

-897 SKSKAQG
+897 NKDKAQN
-904 SLKAVIAERQA
+904 SLKAVYAYRQA
-915 HPQKYSSRKTPSM
+915 NADKMKPKV
-928 SAYSTNMK
+928 AYTVHN
-936 DNQETN
+936 DETGQDVN
-942 GYLISNKK
+942 VYKRNELREKSLK

-967 IKDRENKYLDSLL
+967 IKNRENKYLDSLL

-985 LSKAYNKVVLGNTAT
+985 LSKAYNKVVLGNTT
-1000 ATPGSAGTG
+1000 TSTPGSTGTG

-1022 KGGKTDPNEEK
+1022 KGGSKTDPNEEK

-1163 DRLAIIQEYGGDELQ
+1163 DRLAIIREYGGDELQ
-1178 EQKWLLDQELEDLK
+1178 EQKWLLDQELEDMK
-1192 QTEEEKKKVR
+1192 QTEEEKKNAR
-1202 LDTLNHMLENT
+1202 LDILNHKLETT
-1213 DSYDRQCA
+1213 DSYDGQRA
-1221 IIQKMYDEQLI
+1221 VIQKMYDEQLI

-1237 QDKMTEIAMKKK
+1237 QDRMTQIAQQKAQA
-1249 GIREAVMRQA
+1249 RQAVMQQA
-1259 FDSVNQMI
+1259 FDSVNQML
-1267 SASLQYSQ
+1267 SAASQYSQ

-1288 YDKQIEAAGNNS
+1288 YDKQIEAAGNNTR
-1300 KKKKKLEE
+1300 KKKKLEE
-1308 KRDKEIA
+1308 QRDKEIA

-1331 QAVASTAL
+1331 QAVASTAM
-1339 AAINAYTSAAQV
+1339 AAINAYSSAAQV
-1351 PYVGYLLA
+1351 PYVGYILA

-1386 TGYYEG
+1386 SGYYEG

>member
-1 MCYFWQ
+1 
-7 VITKGSTIFM
+7 M

-27 RLNSQEAKNNLEQLK
+27 RLNSQEAKNNLEQLR

-93 QSLSDSSVK
+93 QNLSDSSVK

-115 DLTTD
+115 ELTTD

-126 LQQKWE
+126 LQLKWE

-146 ASETRVNSLNATMKN
+146 ASETRVNSLNATLKN

-217 TIDRYNQEIQQ
+217 TIDKYNQEIQQ
-228 ATAKSSDLQREN
+228 ATTKCSDLQREN

-254 MRDLDYSLKLVNEQ
+254 MRDLEYSLKLVNEQ
-268 LRGAKQGTEEYEKLT
+268 LRGTRQGTEEYERLT

-295 INDEQKASKSAWS
+295 INDEQKEQKSAWS

-339 EAYAE
+339 DAYAE

-357 QTIGQV
+357 QNIGQV

-390 RLGIQSKDKIEEFVD
+390 RLGIQSKEKIEEFVD

-585 LDQVRAAQQ
+585 LDQVRVAQQ

-602 GTSVVDEFNV
+602 GTSVVNEFNV

-674 ATALLF
+674 TTALLF

-688 IIKRKALTAAT
+688 IIKRNVLTAAT

-706 KAFTATQLLMRNAL
+706 KAFTATQVLMKNAL

-741 RAAKMAS
+741 RAAKLAS

-769 AVKALSAH
+769 AVKAWSAH
-777 RKAMHDNLQSVK
+777 RKAMHDNMQSVK

-799 SLSKEAAEKTYDEK
+799 SLSKEAAERTYDEK

-822 IRSNVYT
+822 IRSNAYS

-850 ISREGQ
+850 ISKEGQ
-856 LYNENTKAIKDF
+856 LYNENTKAIQDF

-904 SLKAVIAERQA
+904 SLKAVYAERQA

-1000 ATPGSAGTG
+1000 TTPGSAGTG
-1009 AGSGSAATGGKGG
+1009 AGSASAATGGKGG
-1022 KGGKTDPNEEK
+1022 KGGSKTDHDDDK

-1109 LAELDEQHMKE
+1109 LADLDEQHMKE

-1192 QTEEEKKKVR
+1192 QTEEEKKKAR
-1202 LDTLNHMLENT
+1202 LDTLNHKLETT
-1213 DSYDRQCA
+1213 DSYDGQRA
-1221 IIQKMYDEQLI
+1221 VIQKMYDEQLI

-1237 QDKMTEIAMKKK
+1237 QDKMTQIAQQKAQA
-1249 GIREAVMRQA
+1249 RQAVMQQA
-1259 FDSVNQMI
+1259 FDSVNQML
-1267 SASLQYSQ
+1267 SAASQYSQ

-1320 ANKRAMVMELA
+1320 ANKRAMVIELA
-1331 QAVASTAL
+1331 QAVASTAM
-1339 AAINAYTSAAQV
+1339 AAINAYSSAAQV
-1351 PYVGYLLA
+1351 PFVGYIIA

-1503 PDGVAHQYDTF
+1503 PDGVAHQYKVF

>member
-1 MCYFWQ
+1 
-7 VITKGSTIFM
+7 M

-27 RLNSQEAKNNLEQLK
+27 KLNSQEAKNNLEQLK

-93 QSLSDSSVK
+93 QSLSESSVK

-132 ECRQRVDEFKAAVE
+132 ECRQRVDEFKAAIE
-146 ASETRVNSLNATMKN
+146 ASETRMNSFNATMKN
-161 LGSSSLNDLTKA
+161 LGSSSLNELTKA
-173 SSILQAQLA
+173 SSILQGQLA

-203 RIDEINASQKAANT
+203 RIDEINASQKAANS
-217 TIDRYNQEIQQ
+217 TIDRYNQEIRQ
-228 ATAKSSDLQREN
+228 ATAKCSDLKREN

-268 LRGAKQGTEEYEKLT
+268 LRGTKQGTEEYEKLT

-295 INDEQKASKSAWS
+295 INDEQKEQKSAWS
-308 RMVDV
+308 RMVDI

-339 EAYAE
+339 DAYAE

-383 QLAEAAG
+383 QLAGAAG
-390 RLGIQSKDKIEEFVD
+390 RLGIQGKEKIEEFVD

-706 KAFTATQLLMRNAL
+706 KAFTATQLLMKNAL

-731 KGVAGYTAVM
+731 KGVGGYTAVM

-904 SLKAVIAERQA
+904 SLKAVFAERQA

-1009 AGSGSAATGGKGG
+1009 AGSGSVATGGKGG
-1022 KGGKTDPNEEK
+1022 KGGSKTDPNDDK
-1033 YKKESEALKKHLDEE
+1033 YKKESEVLKKHLDEE

-1120 SLDARLRSYDE
+1120 SLDARLRSYDK

-1148 EYNEKLKQAEILYHQ
+1148 EYNEKMKQSEILYHQ

-1178 EQKWLLDQELEDLK
+1178 EQKWLLDQELENLK
-1192 QTEEEKKKVR
+1192 QTEEEKKKLR
-1202 LDTLNHMLENT
+1202 LDTLNHKLETT
-1213 DSYDRQCA
+1213 DSYDGQRA
-1221 IIQKMYDEQLI
+1221 VIQKMYDEQLI

-1237 QDKMTEIAMKKK
+1237 QDKMTQIAQQKAQA
-1249 GIREAVMRQA
+1249 RQAVMQQA
-1259 FDSVNQMI
+1259 FDGVNQML
-1267 SASLQYSQ
+1267 SAASQYSQ

-1288 YDKQIEAAGNNS
+1288 YDKQIEAAGNNTR
-1300 KKKKKLEE
+1300 KKKKLEE
-1308 KRDKEIA
+1308 QRDKEIA

-1351 PYVGYLLA
+1351 PYVGYILA

>member
-1 MCYFWQ
+1 
-7 VITKGSTIFM
+7 M

-27 RLNSQEAKNNLEQLK
+27 RLNSQEAKNNLEQLR

-115 DLTTD
+115 ELTTD

-126 LQQKWE
+126 LQLKWE
-132 ECRQRVDEFKAAVE
+132 ECKKRVDEFKAAVE

-217 TIDRYNQEIQQ
+217 TIDKYNQEIQQ
-228 ATAKSSDLQREN
+228 ATAKCSDMQREN

-246 LKNISGST
+246 LKNICGST
-254 MRDLDYSLKLVNEQ
+254 MRDLEYSLKLVNEQ
-268 LRGAKQGTEEYEKLT
+268 LRGTRQGTEEYERLT

-295 INDEQKASKSAWS
+295 INDEQKEQKSAWS
-308 RMVDV
+308 RMVDI

-339 EAYAE
+339 DAYAE

-390 RLGIQSKDKIEEFVD
+390 RLGIQSKEKIEEFVD

-585 LDQVRAAQQ
+585 LDQVRVAQQ
-594 TAAQSYKD
+594 TAAQSYKE
-602 GTSVVDEFNV
+602 GTSVVNEFNV

-674 ATALLF
+674 TTALLF

-688 IIKRKALTAAT
+688 IIKRNVLTAAT

-706 KAFTATQLLMRNAL
+706 KAFTATQLLMKNAL

-741 RAAKMAS
+741 RAAKLAS

-769 AVKALSAH
+769 AVKAWSAH

-799 SLSKEAAEKTYDEK
+799 SLSKEAAERTYDEK

-822 IRSNVYT
+822 IRSNAYT

-850 ISREGQ
+850 ISKEGQ
-856 LYNENTKAIKDF
+856 LYNENTKAIQDF

-897 SKSKAQG
+897 NKDKAQN
-904 SLKAVIAERQA
+904 SLKAVYAYRQA
-915 HPQKYSSRKTPSM
+915 NADKMKPKV
-928 SAYSTNMK
+928 AYTVHN
-936 DNQETN
+936 DETGQDVN
-942 GYLISNKK
+942 VYKRNELREKNLK

-985 LSKAYNKVVLGNTAT
+985 LSKAYNKVVLGNAT
-1000 ATPGSAGTG
+1000 TTTPGSAGTG
-1009 AGSGSAATGGKGG
+1009 AGSASAATGGKGG
-1022 KGGKTDPNEEK
+1022 KGGSKTDPNDDK

-1109 LAELDEQHMKE
+1109 LADLDEQHMKE

-1192 QTEEEKKKVR
+1192 QTEEEKKKAR
-1202 LDTLNHMLENT
+1202 LDMLNHKLETT
-1213 DSYDRQCA
+1213 DSYDGQRA
-1221 IIQKMYDEQLI
+1221 VIQKMYDEQLI

-1237 QDKMTEIAMKKK
+1237 QDKMTQIAQQKAQA
-1249 GIREAVMRQA
+1249 RQAVMQQA
-1259 FDSVNQMI
+1259 FDSVNQML
-1267 SASLQYSQ
+1267 SAASQYSQ

-1331 QAVASTAL
+1331 QAVASTAM
-1339 AAINAYTSAAQV
+1339 AAINAYSSAAQV
-1351 PYVGYLLA
+1351 PFVGYILA

-1481 DVIDRLSA
+1481 DVMDRLSA

-1503 PDGVAHQYDTF
+1503 PDGVAHQYDVF

>member
-1 MCYFWQ
+1 
-7 VITKGSTIFM
+7 M

-27 RLNSQEAKNNLEQLK
+27 RLNSQEAKNNLEQLR

-115 DLTTD
+115 ELTTD

-126 LQQKWE
+126 LQLKWE
-132 ECRQRVDEFKAAVE
+132 ECKKRVDEFKAAVE

-217 TIDRYNQEIQQ
+217 TIDKYNQEIQQ
-228 ATAKSSDLQREN
+228 ATKKCSDLQREN

-254 MRDLDYSLKLVNEQ
+254 MRDLEYSLKLVNEQ
-268 LRGAKQGTEEYEKLT
+268 LRGTNQGTEEYERLT

-295 INDEQKASKSAWS
+295 INDEQKEQKSAWS

-339 EAYAE
+339 DAYAE

-390 RLGIQSKDKIEEFVD
+390 RLGIQSKEKIEEFVD

-585 LDQVRAAQQ
+585 LDQVRVAQQ

-602 GTSVVDEFNV
+602 GTSVVNEFNV

-688 IIKRKALTAAT
+688 IIKRNTLTAAT

-706 KAFTATQLLMRNAL
+706 KAFTATQLLMKNAL

-741 RAAKMAS
+741 RAAKLAS

-769 AVKALSAH
+769 AVKAWSAH

-799 SLSKEAAEKTYDEK
+799 SLSKEAAERTYDEK

-822 IRSNVYT
+822 IRSNAYS

-850 ISREGQ
+850 ISKEGQ
-856 LYNENTKAIKDF
+856 LYNENTKAIQDF

-904 SLKAVIAERQA
+904 SLKAVYAYRQA
-915 HPQKYSSRKTPSM
+915 NADKMKPKV
-928 SAYSTNMK
+928 AYTVHN
-936 DNQETN
+936 DETGQDVN
-942 GYLISNKK
+942 VYKRNELREKNLK

-985 LSKAYNKVVLGNTAT
+985 LSKAYNKVVLGNAT
-1000 ATPGSAGTG
+1000 TTTSGSAGTG

-1022 KGGKTDPNEEK
+1022 KGGSKTDPNEEK

-1048 QLALSQQLQGRKITE
+1048 QLALSQQLQGMKITE

-1109 LAELDEQHMKE
+1109 LADLDEQHMKE

-1192 QTEEEKKKVR
+1192 QTEEEKKKAR
-1202 LDTLNHMLENT
+1202 LDMLNHKLETT
-1213 DSYDRQCA
+1213 DSYDGQRA
-1221 IIQKMYDEQLI
+1221 VIQKMYDEQLI

-1237 QDKMTEIAMKKK
+1237 QDRMTQIAQQKAQA
-1249 GIREAVMRQA
+1249 RQAVMQQA
-1259 FDSVNQMI
+1259 FDSVNQML
-1267 SASLQYSQ
+1267 SAASQYSQ

-1331 QAVASTAL
+1331 QAVASTAM
-1339 AAINAYTSAAQV
+1339 AAINAYSSAAQV
-1351 PYVGYLLA
+1351 PYVGYILA

-1503 PDGVAHQYDTF
+1503 PDGVAHQYDVF

>member
-1 MCYFWQ
+1 
-7 VITKGSTIFM
+7 M

-82 ETGVSKTISTL
+82 ETNVSNTVKTIED
-93 QSLSDSSVK
+93 LSSSSVK
-102 DIKAA
+102 DVKKA
-107 MRTLKQQM
+107 MRALKQEM
-115 DLTTD
+115 EKTAD
-120 PEQYAQ
+120 PEKYVK
-126 LQQKWE
+126 LQGMWE
-132 ECRQRVDEFKAAVE
+132 QCKQRVEEFSRAVE
-146 ASETRVNSLNATMKN
+146 FSETKMKSLENVMNN
-161 LGSSSLNDLTKA
+161 LKTASLNDLTGA
-173 SSILQAQLA
+173 SGTLQSQLA
-182 GMNPQSDEYNSKAA
+182 GMNPQSDEYSLKAA

-254 MRDLDYSLKLVNEQ
+254 MRDLEYSLKLVNEQ

-295 INDEQKASKSAWS
+295 INDEQKEQKSAWS
-308 RMVDV
+308 RMVDI

-339 EAYAE
+339 DAYAE

-383 QLAEAAG
+383 QLAGAAG
-390 RLGIQSKDKIEEFVD
+390 RLGIQGKEKIEEFVD

-585 LDQVRAAQQ
+585 LDQVRVAQQ

-688 IIKRKALTAAT
+688 IIKRNALTAAT

-769 AVKALSAH
+769 AVKAWSAH

-822 IRSNVYT
+822 IRSNAYS

-850 ISREGQ
+850 ISKEGQ
-856 LYNENTKAIKDF
+856 LYNENTKAIQDF

-897 SKSKAQG
+897 NKDKAQN
-904 SLKAVIAERQA
+904 SLKAVYAYRQA
-915 HPQKYSSRKTPSM
+915 NADKMKPKV
-928 SAYSTNMK
+928 AYTVHN
-936 DNQETN
+936 DETGQDVN
-942 GYLISNKK
+942 VYKRNELREKSLK

-967 IKDRENKYLDSLL
+967 IKNRENKYLDSLL

-985 LSKAYNKVVLGNTAT
+985 LSKAYNKVVLGNTT
-1000 ATPGSAGTG
+1000 TSTPGSTGTG

-1022 KGGKTDPNEEK
+1022 KGGKGGSKTDPNEEK

-1091 STATQ
+1091 YTATQ

-1109 LAELDEQHMKE
+1109 LADLDEQHMKE

-1163 DRLAIIQEYGGDELQ
+1163 DRLAIIREYGGDELQ
-1178 EQKWLLDQELEDLK
+1178 EQKWLLDQELENLK
-1192 QTEEEKKKVR
+1192 QTEEEKKKAR
-1202 LDTLNHMLENT
+1202 LDTLNHKLETT
-1213 DSYDRQCA
+1213 DSYDGQRA
-1221 IIQKMYDEQLI
+1221 VIQKMYDEQLI

-1237 QDKMTEIAMKKK
+1237 QDRMTQIAQQKAQA
-1249 GIREAVMRQA
+1249 RQAVMQQA
-1259 FDSVNQMI
+1259 FDSVNQML
-1267 SASLQYSQ
+1267 SAASQYSQ

-1288 YDKQIEAAGNNS
+1288 YDKQIEAAGNNTR
-1300 KKKKKLEE
+1300 KKKKLEE

-1331 QAVASTAL
+1331 QAVASTAM
-1339 AAINAYTSAAQV
+1339 AAINAYSSAAQV
-1351 PYVGYLLA
+1351 PYVGYILA

>member
-1 MCYFWQ
+1 
-7 VITKGSTIFM
+7 M

-42 KKVDDLKA
+42 KKVDDLKT

-93 QSLSDSSVK
+93 QSLSESSVK

-126 LQQKWE
+126 LQEKWE

-146 ASETRVNSLNATMKN
+146 ASETRMNSLNATMKN

-173 SSILQAQLA
+173 SSILQSQLA
-182 GMNPQSDEYNSKAA
+182 GMNPQSDEYNTKAA

-217 TIDRYNQEIQQ
+217 TIDKYNQEIRL
-228 ATAKSSDLQREN
+228 ATAKCSDLQREN

-254 MRDLDYSLKLVNEQ
+254 MRDLEYSLKLVNEQ
-268 LRGAKQGTEEYEKLT
+268 LRGTKQGTEEYEKLT

-295 INDEQKASKSAWS
+295 INDEQKEQKSAWS
-308 RMVDV
+308 RMVDI

-339 EAYAE
+339 DAYAE

-373 DTRTSRTELN
+373 DTRTSRIELN

-390 RLGIQSKDKIEEFVD
+390 RLGIQSKEKIEEFVD

-602 GTSVVDEFNV
+602 GTSVVNEFNV

-741 RAAKMAS
+741 RAAKMVS

-799 SLSKEAAEKTYDEK
+799 SLSKEAAERTYDEK

-822 IRSNVYT
+822 IRSNAYT

-850 ISREGQ
+850 ISKEGQ

-904 SLKAVIAERQA
+904 SLKAVFAERQA
-915 HPQKYSSRKTPSM
+915 HPQKYSSRKTPSI

-950 QEEIHKK
+950 QEEIHRK
-957 RIATYDSELK
+957 RIANYDSEL
-967 IKDRENKYLDSLL
+967 RVRNKESEYLDKLL
-980 SKDSN
+980 AKDSN

-1000 ATPGSAGTG
+1000 STPGSAGTG
-1009 AGSGSAATGGKGG
+1009 AGAASVATEGKGG
-1022 KGGKTDPNEEK
+1022 KGGSKTDSNDDK

-1148 EYNEKLKQAEILYHQ
+1148 EYNEKQKQAEILYHQ
-1163 DRLAIIQEYGGDELQ
+1163 DRLAIIKEYGGDELQ
-1178 EQKWLLDQELEDLK
+1178 EQKWLLDQELENLK
-1192 QTEEEKKKVR
+1192 QTEEEKKNAR
-1202 LDTLNHMLENT
+1202 LDMLNHKLETT
-1213 DSYDRQCA
+1213 DSYDGQRA
-1221 IIQKMYDEQLI
+1221 VIQKMYDEQLI

-1237 QDKMTEIAMKKK
+1237 QDKMTQIAQQKAQA
-1249 GIREAVMRQA
+1249 RQAVMQQA
-1259 FDSVNQMI
+1259 FDSVNQML
-1267 SASLQYSQ
+1267 SAASQYSQ

-1351 PYVGYLLA
+1351 PYVGYILA

-1503 PDGVAHQYDTF
+1503 PDGVAHQYDVY

>member
-1 MCYFWQ
+1 
-7 VITKGSTIFM
+7 M

-27 RLNSQEAKNNLEQLK
+27 RLNSQEAKNNLEQLR

-161 LGSSSLNDLTKA
+161 LGSSSLNELTKA

-217 TIDRYNQEIQQ
+217 TIDKYNQEIQQ
-228 ATAKSSDLQREN
+228 ATAKCSDLQREN

-254 MRDLDYSLKLVNEQ
+254 MRDLEYSLKLVNEQ
-268 LRGAKQGTEEYEKLT
+268 LRGTKQGTEEYEKLT

-295 INDEQKASKSAWS
+295 INDEQKEQKSAWS
-308 RMVDV
+308 SMVDV

-339 EAYAE
+339 DAYAE

-373 DTRTSRTELN
+373 DTRTSRIELN

-390 RLGIQSKDKIEEFVD
+390 RLGIQSKEKIEEFVD

-503 SATVFSQLITKMFQK
+503 SATVFSQLITKMFQN

-547 FLQTMSNKGGFDA
+547 FLQNMSNKGGFDA

-585 LDQVRAAQQ
+585 LDQVRVAQQ
-594 TAAQSYKD
+594 TAAQSYKE

-674 ATALLF
+674 TTALLF

-706 KAFTATQLLMRNAL
+706 KAFTATQLLMKNAL

-822 IRSNVYT
+822 IRSNAYS

-850 ISREGQ
+850 ISKEGQ

-904 SLKAVIAERQA
+904 SLKAVFAERQA

-1022 KGGKTDPNEEK
+1022 KGGSKTDPNEEK

-1192 QTEEEKKKVR
+1192 QTEEEKRNAR
-1202 LDTLNHMLENT
+1202 LDTLNHKLETT
-1213 DSYDRQCA
+1213 DSYDGQRA
-1221 IIQKMYDEQLI
+1221 VIQKMYDEQLI

-1237 QDKMTEIAMKKK
+1237 QDKMTQIAQQKAQA
-1249 GIREAVMRQA
+1249 RQAVMQQA
-1259 FDSVNQMI
+1259 FDSVNQML
-1267 SASLQYSQ
+1267 SAASQYSQ

-1308 KRDKEIA
+1308 QRDKEIA

-1331 QAVASTAL
+1331 QAVASTAM
-1339 AAINAYTSAAQV
+1339 AAINAYSSAAQV
-1351 PYVGYLLA
+1351 PFVGYILA

>member
-1 MCYFWQ
+1 
-7 VITKGSTIFM
+7 M

-161 LGSSSLNDLTKA
+161 LGSSSLNELTKA

-217 TIDRYNQEIQQ
+217 TIDKYNQEIQQ
-228 ATAKSSDLQREN
+228 ATAKCSDLQREN

-254 MRDLDYSLKLVNEQ
+254 MRDLEYSLKLVNEQ
-268 LRGAKQGTEEYEKLT
+268 LRGTKQGTEEYEKLT

-295 INDEQKASKSAWS
+295 INDEQKEQKSAWS
-308 RMVDV
+308 RMVDI

-339 EAYAE
+339 DAYAE

-383 QLAEAAG
+383 QLAGAAG
-390 RLGIQSKDKIEEFVD
+390 RLGIQGKEKIEEFVD

-594 TAAQSYKD
+594 TAALSYKE

-688 IIKRKALTAAT
+688 IIKRNALTAAT

-769 AVKALSAH
+769 AVKAWSAH

-850 ISREGQ
+850 ISREGR

-904 SLKAVIAERQA
+904 SLKAVFAERQA

-1000 ATPGSAGTG
+1000 ATLGSAGTG
-1009 AGSGSAATGGKGG
+1009 AKSGSVATGGKGG
-1022 KGGKTDPNEEK
+1022 KGGSKTDPNEEK

-1072 QKQDYYAQL
+1072 RKQDYYARL

-1163 DRLAIIQEYGGDELQ
+1163 DRLSIIKEYGGDELQ

-1192 QTEEEKKKVR
+1192 QTEEEKRNAR
-1202 LDTLNHMLENT
+1202 LDMLNHKLETT
-1213 DSYDRQCA
+1213 DSYDGQRA
-1221 IIQKMYDEQLI
+1221 VIQKMYDEQLI
-1232 TYEDY
+1232 TYSDY
-1237 QDKMTEIAMKKK
+1237 QDKMTQIAQQKAQA
-1249 GIREAVMRQA
+1249 RQAVMQQA
-1259 FDSVNQMI
+1259 FDSVNQML
-1267 SASLQYSQ
+1267 SAASQYSQ

-1288 YDKQIEAAGNNS
+1288 YDKQIEAAGNNTR
-1300 KKKKKLEE
+1300 KKKKLEE
-1308 KRDKEIA
+1308 QRDKEIA

-1331 QAVASTAL
+1331 QAVASTAM
-1339 AAINAYTSAAQV
+1339 AAINAYSSAAQV
-1351 PYVGYLLA
+1351 PFVGYILA

>member
-1 MCYFWQ
+1 
-7 VITKGSTIFM
+7 M

-27 RLNSQEAKNNLEQLK
+27 RLNSQEAKNNLEQLR

-115 DLTTD
+115 ELTTD

-126 LQQKWE
+126 LQLKWE

-161 LGSSSLNDLTKA
+161 LGSSSLNDLAKA

-217 TIDRYNQEIQQ
+217 TIDKYNQEIQQ
-228 ATAKSSDLQREN
+228 ATAKCSDLQREN

-254 MRDLDYSLKLVNEQ
+254 MRDLEYSLKLVNEQ
-268 LRGAKQGTEEYEKLT
+268 LRGTNQGTEEYERLT

-295 INDEQKASKSAWS
+295 INDEQKEQKSAWS

-339 EAYAE
+339 DAYAE

-390 RLGIQSKDKIEEFVD
+390 RLGIQSKEKIEEFVD

-585 LDQVRAAQQ
+585 LDQVRVAQQ

-602 GTSVVDEFNV
+602 GTSVVNEFNV

-674 ATALLF
+674 TTALLF

-688 IIKRKALTAAT
+688 IIKRKTLTAVT

-706 KAFTATQLLMRNAL
+706 KAFTATQVLMKNAL

-741 RAAKMAS
+741 RAAKLAS

-769 AVKALSAH
+769 AVKAWSAH

-799 SLSKEAAEKTYDEK
+799 SLSKEAAERTYDEK

-822 IRSNVYT
+822 IRSNAYT

-850 ISREGQ
+850 ISKEGQ
-856 LYNENTKAIKDF
+856 LYNENTKAIQDF

-897 SKSKAQG
+897 NKDKAQN
-904 SLKAVIAERQA
+904 SLKAVYAYRQA
-915 HPQKYSSRKTPSM
+915 NADKMKPKV
-928 SAYSTNMK
+928 AYTVHN
-936 DNQETN
+936 DETGQDVN
-942 GYLISNKK
+942 VYKRNELREKNLK

-1000 ATPGSAGTG
+1000 TTPGSAGTG
-1009 AGSGSAATGGKGG
+1009 AGSASAATGGKGG
-1022 KGGKTDPNEEK
+1022 KGGSKTDPNEEK

-1163 DRLAIIQEYGGDELQ
+1163 DRLAIIREYGGDELQ
-1178 EQKWLLDQELEDLK
+1178 EQKWLLDQELEDLT
-1192 QTEEEKKKVR
+1192 QTEEEKKKAR
-1202 LDTLNHMLENT
+1202 LDTLNHKLETT
-1213 DSYDRQCA
+1213 DSYDGQRA
-1221 IIQKMYDEQLI
+1221 VIQKMYDEQLI

-1237 QDKMTEIAMKKK
+1237 QDKMTQIAQQKAQA
-1249 GIREAVMRQA
+1249 RQAVMQQA
-1259 FDSVNQMI
+1259 FDSVNQML
-1267 SASLQYSQ
+1267 SAASQYSQ

-1351 PYVGYLLA
+1351 PYVGYILA

-1503 PDGVAHQYDTF
+1503 PDGVAHQYKVF

>member
-1 MCYFWQ
+1 
-7 VITKGSTIFM
+7 M

-27 RLNSQEAKNNLEQLK
+27 RLNSQEAKNNLEQLR

-115 DLTTD
+115 ELTTD

-217 TIDRYNQEIQQ
+217 TIDKYNQEIQQ
-228 ATAKSSDLQREN
+228 ATAKCSDLQREN

-254 MRDLDYSLKLVNEQ
+254 MRDLEYSLKLVNEQ
-268 LRGAKQGTEEYEKLT
+268 LRGTKQGTEEYEKLT

-295 INDEQKASKSAWS
+295 INDEQKEQKSAWS

-339 EAYAE
+339 DAYAE

-390 RLGIQSKDKIEEFVD
+390 RLGIQSKEKIEEFVD

-585 LDQVRAAQQ
+585 LDQVRVAQQ

-602 GTSVVDEFNV
+602 GTSVVNEFNV

-688 IIKRKALTAAT
+688 IIKRNTLTAAT

-706 KAFTATQLLMRNAL
+706 KAFTATQLLMKNAL

-741 RAAKMAS
+741 RAAKLAS

-769 AVKALSAH
+769 AVKAWSAH

-799 SLSKEAAEKTYDEK
+799 SLSKEAAERTYDEK

-822 IRSNVYT
+822 IRSNAYS

-850 ISREGQ
+850 ISKEGQ
-856 LYNENTKAIKDF
+856 LYNENTKAIQDF

-897 SKSKAQG
+897 NKDKAQN
-904 SLKAVIAERQA
+904 SLKAVYAYRQA
-915 HPQKYSSRKTPSM
+915 NADKMKPKV
-928 SAYSTNMK
+928 AYTVHN
-936 DNQETN
+936 DETGQDVN
-942 GYLISNKK
+942 VYKRNELREKNLK

-967 IKDRENKYLDSLL
+967 IKNRENKYLDSLL

-1000 ATPGSAGTG
+1000 TTPGSAGTG
-1009 AGSGSAATGGKGG
+1009 AGSASAATGGKGG
-1022 KGGKTDPNEEK
+1022 KGGSKTDHDDDK

-1109 LAELDEQHMKE
+1109 LADLDEQHMKE

-1178 EQKWLLDQELEDLK
+1178 EQKWLLDQELEDMK
-1192 QTEEEKKKVR
+1192 QTEEEKKKAR
-1202 LDTLNHMLENT
+1202 LDTLNHKLETT
-1213 DSYDRQCA
+1213 DSYDGQRA
-1221 IIQKMYDEQLI
+1221 VIQKMYDEQLI

-1237 QDKMTEIAMKKK
+1237 QDKMTQIAQQKAQA
-1249 GIREAVMRQA
+1249 RQAVMQQA
-1259 FDSVNQMI
+1259 FDSVNQML
-1267 SASLQYSQ
+1267 SAASQYSQ

-1331 QAVASTAL
+1331 QAVASTAM
-1339 AAINAYTSAAQV
+1339 AAINAYSSAAQV
-1351 PYVGYLLA
+1351 PYVGYILA

-1503 PDGVAHQYDTF
+1503 PDGVAHQYDVF

>member
-82 ETGVSKTISTL
+82 ETNVSNTVKTIED
-93 QSLSDSSVK
+93 LSSSSVK
-102 DIKAA
+102 DVKKA
-107 MRTLKQQM
+107 MRALKQEM
-115 DLTTD
+115 EKTTD
-120 PEQYAQ
+120 PEDYVKHQAR
-126 LQQKWE
+126 WE
-132 ECRQRVDEFKAAVE
+132 ECKQRVDEFSHAVE
-146 ASETRVNSLNATMKN
+146 LSERRVKSLENVMNN
-161 LGSSSLNDLTKA
+161 LKTASLNDLTGA
-173 SSILQAQLA
+173 SGTLQSQLA
-182 GMNPQSDEYNSKAA
+182 GMNPQSDEYNLKAA

-268 LRGAKQGTEEYEKLT
+268 LRGTKQGTEEYEKLT

-295 INDEQKASKSAWS
+295 INDEQKEQKSAWS
-308 RMVDV
+308 RMVDI

-339 EAYAE
+339 DAYAE

-585 LDQVRAAQQ
+585 IDQVRVAQQ
-594 TAAQSYKD
+594 TAAQSYKE

-612 QNQTVQAELDKAKKA
+612 QNQTVQAELDKAKKRFA
-627 FNDLCVDLGEK
+627 DLTIELGQK
-638 LLPVARYTIST
+638 LMPVARYSLST
-649 TSLGV
+649 MSITV
-654 KVLYELTMFI
+654 KLLSAIVTWGG
-664 PKHIAAIAAV
+664 KHIDTLAELAVILTAIYIRQALYNSQSKISIACDKAHSALIAAKNVLLDTYSLAMTKVNGQNALAIKLQNKLNASLLKFPGTWLVAAIAAV
-674 ATALLF
+674 
-680 YNGVLSVA
+680 GVMYVKMQTWLADDESA
-688 IIKRKALTAAT
+688 ARKLNQQLQEEKKRTEDNKNAIKR
-699 KIAEATD
+699 
-706 KAFTATQLLMRNAL
+706 LLA
-720 VALHAVWALLT
+720 VA
-731 KGVAGYTAVM
+731 K
-741 RAAKMAS
+741 
-748 LTNPWTAL
+748 
-756 ATVLTGVGVAVYY
+756 
-769 AVKALSAH
+769 
-777 RKAMHDNLQSVK
+777 
-789 EANAVKKLQA
+789 
-799 SLSKEAAEKTYDEK
+799 DEK
-813 VKIEQLTKI
+813 KSQQERRTAIEQLKKI
-822 IRSNVYT
+822 M
-829 VGERRKAVE
+829 
-838 KLQEIIPDYHAS
+838 PDYF
-850 ISREGQ
+850 RN
-856 LYNENTKAIKDF
+856 LNTETAKQYKLAD
-868 IAELDRAALAQAIYS
+868 ALQA
-883 RKVEINKQKLSLEF
+883 VNKQYKEKIKNAYLDAKKNYEKA
-897 SKSKAQG
+897 KSDYDKMHPNNGGMNAIVPGATAYTGAYQGEIHAYNSAKKEYEAAKKAWEDVN
-904 SLKAVIAERQA
+904 KPVKNT
-915 HPQKYSSRKTPSM
+915 PQ
-928 SAYSTNMK
+928 N
-936 DNQETN
+936 NN
-942 GYLISNKK
+942 GSNKK
-950 QEEIHKK
+950 
-957 RIATYDSELK
+957 
-967 IKDRENKYLDSLL
+967 
-980 SKDSN
+980 SN
-985 LSKAYNKVVLGNTAT
+985 NANANSNSTTN
-1000 ATPGSAGTG
+1000 S
-1009 AGSGSAATGGKGG
+1009 ATG
-1022 KGGKTDPNEEK
+1022 KTGNPDDDK
-1033 YKKESEALKKHLDEE
+1033 YKKESEALKKHLGEE

-1192 QTEEEKKKVR
+1192 QTEEEKKKAR
-1202 LDTLNHMLENT
+1202 LDTLNHKLETT
-1213 DSYDRQCA
+1213 DSYDGKRA
-1221 IIQKMYDEQLI
+1221 VIQKMYDEQLI

-1237 QDKMTEIAMKKK
+1237 QDKMTQIAQQKAQA
-1249 GIREAVMRQA
+1249 RQAVMQQA
-1259 FDSVNQMI
+1259 FDSVNQML
-1267 SASLQYSQ
+1267 SAASQYSQ

-1288 YDKQIEAAGNNS
+1288 YDKQIEAAGSNTR
-1300 KKKKKLEE
+1300 KKKKLEE
-1308 KRDKEIA
+1308 QRDKEIA

-1331 QAVASTAL
+1331 QAVASTAM
-1339 AAINAYTSAAQV
+1339 AAINAYSSAAQV
-1351 PYVGYLLA
+1351 PFVGYLLA

>member
-1 MCYFWQ
+1 
-7 VITKGSTIFM
+7 M

-82 ETGVSKTISTL
+82 ETNVSNTVKTIED
-93 QSLSDSSVK
+93 LSSSSVK
-102 DIKAA
+102 DVKKA
-107 MRTLKQQM
+107 MRALKQEM
-115 DLTTD
+115 EKTAD
-120 PEQYAQ
+120 PEKYVK
-126 LQQKWE
+126 LQGMWE
-132 ECRQRVDEFKAAVE
+132 QCKQRVEEFSRAVE
-146 ASETRVNSLNATMKN
+146 FSETKMKSLENVMNN
-161 LGSSSLNDLTKA
+161 LKTASLNDLTGA
-173 SSILQAQLA
+173 SGTLQSQLA
-182 GMNPQSDEYNSKAA
+182 GMNPQSDEYSLKAA

-217 TIDRYNQEIQQ
+217 TIDKYNQEIRL

-254 MRDLDYSLKLVNEQ
+254 MRDLEYSLKLVNEQ
-268 LRGAKQGTEEYEKLT
+268 LRGTKQGTEEYEKLT

-295 INDEQKASKSAWS
+295 INDEQKEQKSAWS
-308 RMVDV
+308 RMVDI

-339 EAYAE
+339 DAYAE

-585 LDQVRAAQQ
+585 LDQVRVAQQ
-594 TAAQSYKD
+594 TAAQSYKE

-674 ATALLF
+674 TTALLF

-688 IIKRKALTAAT
+688 IIKRNTLTAAT

-706 KAFTATQLLMRNAL
+706 KAFTATQILMKNAL

-769 AVKALSAH
+769 AVKAWSAH

-822 IRSNVYT
+822 IRSNAYT

-850 ISREGQ
+850 ISKEGQ
-856 LYNENTKAIKDF
+856 LYNENTKAIQDF
-868 IAELDRAALAQAIYS
+868 IAELDRAAMAQAIYS

-897 SKSKAQG
+897 NKDKAQN
-904 SLKAVIAERQA
+904 SLKAVYAYRQA
-915 HPQKYSSRKTPSM
+915 NADKMKPKV
-928 SAYSTNMK
+928 AYTVHN
-936 DNQETN
+936 DETGQDVN
-942 GYLISNKK
+942 VYKRNELREKNLK

-985 LSKAYNKVVLGNTAT
+985 LSKAYNKVVLGNSAT
-1000 ATPGSAGTG
+1000 TTPGSAGTG
-1009 AGSGSAATGGKGG
+1009 AGSASAATGGKGG
-1022 KGGKTDPNEEK
+1022 KGGSKTDPNEEK

-1109 LAELDEQHMKE
+1109 LADLDEQHMKE

-1192 QTEEEKKKVR
+1192 QTEEEKKNAR
-1202 LDTLNHMLENT
+1202 LDTLNHKLETT
-1213 DSYDRQCA
+1213 DSYDGQRA
-1221 IIQKMYDEQLI
+1221 VIQKMYDEQLI

-1237 QDKMTEIAMKKK
+1237 QDKMTQIAQQKAQA
-1249 GIREAVMRQA
+1249 RQAVMQQA
-1259 FDSVNQMI
+1259 FDSVNQML
-1267 SASLQYSQ
+1267 SAASQYSQ

-1386 TGYYEG
+1386 SGYYEG

-1503 PDGVAHQYDTF
+1503 PDGVAHQYDVF

>member
-1 MCYFWQ
+1 
-7 VITKGSTIFM
+7 M

-93 QSLSDSSVK
+93 QSLSESSVK

-115 DLTTD
+115 DLTAD

-173 SSILQAQLA
+173 SSILQTQLA
-182 GMNPQSDEYNSKAA
+182 GMNPQSDEYNTKAA

-217 TIDRYNQEIQQ
+217 TIDKYNQEIRQ
-228 ATAKSSDLQREN
+228 ATAKCSDLKREN

-254 MRDLDYSLKLVNEQ
+254 MRDLEYSLKLVNEQ
-268 LRGAKQGTEEYEKLT
+268 LRGTRQGTEEYEKLT

-295 INDEQKASKSAWS
+295 VNDEQKASKSAWS

-339 EAYAE
+339 DAYAE

-373 DTRTSRTELN
+373 DTRTSRIELN

-390 RLGIQSKDKIEEFVD
+390 RLGIQSKEKIEEFVD

-475 VASQANMAQS
+475 VANQANMAQS

-560 LAPMFSEMGLEGTR
+560 LAPMFSEMGLEGMR

-585 LDQVRAAQQ
+585 LDQVRVAQQ

-706 KAFTATQLLMRNAL
+706 KAFTATQLLMKNAL

-769 AVKALSAH
+769 AVKAWSAH

-850 ISREGQ
+850 ISKEGQ

-904 SLKAVIAERQA
+904 SLKAVFAERQA
-915 HPQKYSSRKTPSM
+915 HPQKYSSRKTPSI

-936 DNQETN
+936 DNQESN

-950 QEEIHKK
+950 QEKIHKY
-957 RIATYDSELK
+957 RIAKYDSELK
-967 IKDRENKYLDSLL
+967 VRNKESEYLDKLL
-980 SKDSN
+980 ARDKN

-1009 AGSGSAATGGKGG
+1009 AASGSGSAEGKGG
-1022 KGGKTDPNEEK
+1022 KSGKGGSKTDSNDDK

-1072 QKQDYYAQL
+1072 RKQNYYAQL

-1109 LAELDEQHMKE
+1109 LADLDEQYMKE

-1163 DRLAIIQEYGGDELQ
+1163 DRLAIIKEYGGDELQ

-1192 QTEEEKKKVR
+1192 QTEEEKKKTR
-1202 LDTLNHMLENT
+1202 LDMLNHKLETT
-1213 DSYDRQCA
+1213 DSYDGQRA
-1221 IIQKMYDEQLI
+1221 VIQKMYDEQLI
-1232 TYEDY
+1232 TYSDY
-1237 QDKMTEIAMKKK
+1237 QDKMTQIAQQKAQA
-1249 GIREAVMRQA
+1249 RQAVMQQA
-1259 FDSVNQMI
+1259 FDSVNQML
-1267 SASLQYSQ
+1267 SAASQYSQ

-1288 YDKQIEAAGNNS
+1288 YDKQIEAAGNNT

-1331 QAVASTAL
+1331 QAVASTAM
-1339 AAINAYTSAAQV
+1339 AAINAYSSAAQV
-1351 PYVGYLLA
+1351 PYVGYILA

-1503 PDGVAHQYDTF
+1503 PDGVAHQYDVF

>member
-1 MCYFWQ
+1 
-7 VITKGSTIFM
+7 M

-27 RLNSQEAKNNLEQLK
+27 RLNSQEAKNNLEQLR

-115 DLTTD
+115 ELTTD

-126 LQQKWE
+126 LQLKWE
-132 ECRQRVDEFKAAVE
+132 ECKKRVDEFKAAVE

-217 TIDRYNQEIQQ
+217 TIDKYNQEIRL
-228 ATAKSSDLQREN
+228 ATAKCSDMQREN

-254 MRDLDYSLKLVNEQ
+254 MRDLEYSLKLVNEQ
-268 LRGAKQGTEEYEKLT
+268 LRGTKQGTEEYERLT

-295 INDEQKASKSAWS
+295 INDEQKEQKSAWS

-339 EAYAE
+339 DAYAE

-390 RLGIQSKDKIEEFVD
+390 RLGIQSKEKIEEFVD

-475 VASQANMAQS
+475 VARQANMAQS

-585 LDQVRAAQQ
+585 LDQVRVAQQ
-594 TAAQSYKD
+594 TAAQSYKE

-674 ATALLF
+674 TTALLF

-688 IIKRKALTAAT
+688 IIKRNVLTAAT

-706 KAFTATQLLMRNAL
+706 KAFTATQLLMKNAL

-769 AVKALSAH
+769 AVKAWSAH

-799 SLSKEAAEKTYDEK
+799 SLSKEAAERTYDEK

-822 IRSNVYT
+822 IRSNAYS

-850 ISREGQ
+850 ISKEGQ
-856 LYNENTKAIKDF
+856 LYNENTKAIQDF

-897 SKSKAQG
+897 NKDKAQN
-904 SLKAVIAERQA
+904 SLKAVYAYRQA
-915 HPQKYSSRKTPSM
+915 NADKMKPKV
-928 SAYSTNMK
+928 AYTVHN
-936 DNQETN
+936 DETGQDVN
-942 GYLISNKK
+942 VYKRNELREKNLK

-1000 ATPGSAGTG
+1000 TTPGSAGTG

-1022 KGGKTDPNEEK
+1022 KGGSKTDHDDDK

-1109 LAELDEQHMKE
+1109 LADLDEQHMKE

-1192 QTEEEKKKVR
+1192 QTEKEKKKAR
-1202 LDTLNHMLENT
+1202 LDTLNHKLETT
-1213 DSYDRQCA
+1213 DSYDGQRA
-1221 IIQKMYDEQLI
+1221 VIQKMYDEQLI

-1237 QDKMTEIAMKKK
+1237 QNKMTQIAQQKAQA
-1249 GIREAVMRQA
+1249 RQAVMQQA
-1259 FDSVNQMI
+1259 FDSVNQML
-1267 SASLQYSQ
+1267 SAASQYSQ

-1331 QAVASTAL
+1331 QAVASTAM
-1339 AAINAYTSAAQV
+1339 AAINAYSSAAQV
-1351 PYVGYLLA
+1351 PYVGYILA

-1503 PDGVAHQYDTF
+1503 PDGVAHQYDVF

>member
-1 MCYFWQ
+1 
-7 VITKGSTIFM
+7 M

-82 ETGVSKTISTL
+82 ETNVSNTVKTIED
-93 QSLSDSSVK
+93 LSSSSVK
-102 DIKAA
+102 DVKKA
-107 MRTLKQQM
+107 MRALKQEM
-115 DLTTD
+115 EKTAD
-120 PEQYAQ
+120 PEKYVK
-126 LQQKWE
+126 LQGMWE
-132 ECRQRVDEFKAAVE
+132 QCKQRVEEFSRAVE
-146 ASETRVNSLNATMKN
+146 FSETKMKSLENVMNN
-161 LGSSSLNDLTKA
+161 LKTASLNDLTGA
-173 SSILQAQLA
+173 SGTLQSQLA
-182 GMNPQSDEYNSKAA
+182 GMNPQSDEYSLKAA

-254 MRDLDYSLKLVNEQ
+254 MRDLEYSLKLVNEQ

-295 INDEQKASKSAWS
+295 INDEQKEQKSAWS
-308 RMVDV
+308 RMVDI

-339 EAYAE
+339 DAYAE

-383 QLAEAAG
+383 QLAGAAG
-390 RLGIQSKDKIEEFVD
+390 RLGIQGKEKIEEFVD

-585 LDQVRAAQQ
+585 LDQVRVAQQ
-594 TAAQSYKD
+594 TAAQSYKE

-688 IIKRKALTAAT
+688 IIKRNVLTAAT

-706 KAFTATQLLMRNAL
+706 KAFTATQLLMKNAL

-769 AVKALSAH
+769 AVKAWSAH

-822 IRSNVYT
+822 IRSNAYS

-850 ISREGQ
+850 ISKEGQ
-856 LYNENTKAIKDF
+856 LYNENTKAIQDF

-897 SKSKAQG
+897 NKDKAQN
-904 SLKAVIAERQA
+904 SLKAVYAYRQA
-915 HPQKYSSRKTPSM
+915 NADKMKPKV
-928 SAYSTNMK
+928 AYTVHN
-936 DNQETN
+936 DETGQDVN
-942 GYLISNKK
+942 VYKRNELREKSLK

-967 IKDRENKYLDSLL
+967 IKNRENKYLDSLL

-985 LSKAYNKVVLGNTAT
+985 LSKAYNKVVLGNTT
-1000 ATPGSAGTG
+1000 TSTPGSTGTG

-1022 KGGKTDPNEEK
+1022 KGGSKTDPNEEK

-1091 STATQ
+1091 YTATQ

-1109 LAELDEQHMKE
+1109 LADLDEQHMKE

-1163 DRLAIIQEYGGDELQ
+1163 DRLAIIREYGGDELQ
-1178 EQKWLLDQELEDLK
+1178 EQKWLLDQELENLK
-1192 QTEEEKKKVR
+1192 QTEEEKKKAR
-1202 LDTLNHMLENT
+1202 LDTLNHKLETT
-1213 DSYDRQCA
+1213 DSYDGQRA
-1221 IIQKMYDEQLI
+1221 VIQKMYDEQLI

-1237 QDKMTEIAMKKK
+1237 QDKMTQIAQQKAQA
-1249 GIREAVMRQA
+1249 RQAVMQQA
-1259 FDSVNQMI
+1259 FDSVNQML
-1267 SASLQYSQ
+1267 SAASQYSQ

-1288 YDKQIEAAGNNS
+1288 YDKQIEAAGNNTR
-1300 KKKKKLEE
+1300 KKKKLEE

-1331 QAVASTAL
+1331 QAVASTAM
-1339 AAINAYTSAAQV
+1339 AAINAYSSAAQV
-1351 PYVGYLLA
+1351 PYVGYILA

>member
-1 MCYFWQ
+1 
-7 VITKGSTIFM
+7 M

-82 ETGVSKTISTL
+82 ETNVSNTVKTIED
-93 QSLSDSSVK
+93 LSSSSVK
-102 DIKAA
+102 DVKKA
-107 MRTLKQQM
+107 MRVLKQEM
-115 DLTTD
+115 EKTTD
-120 PEQYAQ
+120 PEDYVK
-126 LQQKWE
+126 LQARWE
-132 ECRQRVDEFKAAVE
+132 ECKQRVDEFSHAVE
-146 ASETRVNSLNATMKN
+146 LSETRVKSLEKVMNN
-161 LGSSSLNDLTKA
+161 LKAASLNDLTGA
-173 SSILQAQLA
+173 SGTLQSQLA
-182 GMNPQSDEYNSKAA
+182 GMNPQSDEYNLKAA
-196 QLATVRQ
+196 QLATVRR

-217 TIDRYNQEIQQ
+217 AIDMYNQEIQQ
-228 ATAKSSDLQREN
+228 ATAKSSDLKREN

-268 LRGAKQGTEEYEKLT
+268 LRGTKQGTEEYEKLT

-295 INDEQKASKSAWS
+295 INDEQKEQKSAWS
-308 RMVDV
+308 RMVDI

-325 AALSGLSFTIRKCT
+325 AMLSGLSFTIRKCT
-339 EAYAE
+339 EDYAE

-383 QLAEAAG
+383 QLAGAAG
-390 RLGIQSKDKIEEFVD
+390 RLGIQGKEKIEEFVD

-585 LDQVRAAQQ
+585 LDQVRVAQQ

-688 IIKRKALTAAT
+688 IIKRNVLTAAT

-706 KAFTATQLLMRNAL
+706 KAFTATQLLMKNAL

-769 AVKALSAH
+769 AVKAWSAH

-822 IRSNVYT
+822 IRSNAYS

-850 ISREGQ
+850 ISKEGQ
-856 LYNENTKAIKDF
+856 LYNENTKAIQDF

-897 SKSKAQG
+897 NKDKAQN
-904 SLKAVIAERQA
+904 SLKAVYAYRQA
-915 HPQKYSSRKTPSM
+915 NADKMKPKV
-928 SAYSTNMK
+928 AYTVHN
-936 DNQETN
+936 DETGQDVN
-942 GYLISNKK
+942 VYKRNELREKNLK

-985 LSKAYNKVVLGNTAT
+985 LSKAYNKVVLGNSAT
-1000 ATPGSAGTG
+1000 TTPGSTGTG

-1022 KGGKTDPNEEK
+1022 KGGSKTDPNEEK

-1091 STATQ
+1091 YTATQ

-1109 LAELDEQHMKE
+1109 LADLDEQHMKE

-1163 DRLAIIQEYGGDELQ
+1163 DRLAIIREYGGDELQ
-1178 EQKWLLDQELEDLK
+1178 EQKWLLDQELENLK
-1192 QTEEEKKKVR
+1192 QTEEEKKKAR
-1202 LDTLNHMLENT
+1202 LDTLNHKLETT
-1213 DSYDRQCA
+1213 DSYDGQRA
-1221 IIQKMYDEQLI
+1221 VIQKMYDEQLI

-1237 QDKMTEIAMKKK
+1237 QDRMTQIAQQKAQA
-1249 GIREAVMRQA
+1249 RQAVMQQA
-1259 FDSVNQMI
+1259 FDSVNQML
-1267 SASLQYSQ
+1267 SAASQYSQ

-1288 YDKQIEAAGNNS
+1288 YDKQIEAAGNNTR
-1300 KKKKKLEE
+1300 KKKKLEE

-1331 QAVASTAL
+1331 QAVASTAM
-1339 AAINAYTSAAQV
+1339 AAINAYSSAAQV
-1351 PYVGYLLA
+1351 PYVGYILA

>member
-1 MCYFWQ
+1 
-7 VITKGSTIFM
+7 M

-42 KKVDDLKA
+42 KRVDDLKA

-62 SFVKDLNKD
+62 SFIKDINKD
-71 LKAARAELRSY
+71 LKAARSELHSY
-82 ETGVSKTISTL
+82 EANVSNTVKTIE
-93 QSLSDSSVK
+93 SLSSSSVK
-102 DIKAA
+102 DVKKA
-107 MRTLKQQM
+107 MRALKQEM
-115 DLTTD
+115 DKTAD
-120 PEQYAQ
+120 PEKYVK
-126 LQQKWE
+126 LQGMWE
-132 ECRQRVDEFKAAVE
+132 QCKQRVEEFSRAVE
-146 ASETRVNSLNATMKN
+146 FSETKMKSLENVMNN
-161 LGSSSLNDLTKA
+161 LKTASLNDLTGA
-173 SSILQAQLA
+173 SGTLQSQLA
-182 GMNPQSDEYNSKAA
+182 GMNPQSDEYNLKAA

-268 LRGAKQGTEEYEKLT
+268 LRGTKQGTEEYEKLT

-308 RMVDV
+308 RMVDI

-325 AALSGLSFTIRKCT
+325 AMLSGLSFTIRKCT
-339 EAYAE
+339 DAYAE

-390 RLGIQSKDKIEEFVD
+390 RLGIQSKEKIEEFVD

-741 RAAKMAS
+741 RAAKIAS

-769 AVKALSAH
+769 AVKAWSAH

-829 VGERRKAVE
+829 
-838 KLQEIIPDYHAS
+838 
-850 ISREGQ
+850 
-856 LYNENTKAIKDF
+856 
-868 IAELDRAALAQAIYS
+868 AL
-883 RKVEINKQKLSLEF
+883 L
-897 SKSKAQG
+897 
-904 SLKAVIAERQA
+904 
-915 HPQKYSSRKTPSM
+915 
-928 SAYSTNMK
+928 
-936 DNQETN
+936 
-942 GYLISNKK
+942 
-950 QEEIHKK
+950 
-957 RIATYDSELK
+957 
-967 IKDRENKYLDSLL
+967 
-980 SKDSN
+980 
-985 LSKAYNKVVLGNTAT
+985 
-1000 ATPGSAGTG
+1000 
-1009 AGSGSAATGGKGG
+1009 
-1022 KGGKTDPNEEK
+1022 
-1033 YKKESEALKKHLDEE
+1033 
-1048 QLALSQQLQGRKITE
+1048 
-1063 EQFDAESYK
+1063 
-1072 QKQDYYAQL
+1072 
-1081 FALQTKYGKD
+1081 
-1091 STATQ
+1091 
-1096 QAMVDASMAEAKR
+1096 
-1109 LAELDEQHMKE
+1109 
-1120 SLDARLRSYDE
+1120 
-1131 EQMALIRQR
+1131 
-1140 TSGQITEE
+1140 
-1148 EYNEKLKQAEILYHQ
+1148 
-1163 DRLAIIQEYGGDELQ
+1163 
-1178 EQKWLLDQELEDLK
+1178 
-1192 QTEEEKKKVR
+1192 
-1202 LDTLNHMLENT
+1202 
-1213 DSYDRQCA
+1213 
-1221 IIQKMYDEQLI
+1221 
-1232 TYEDY
+1232 
-1237 QDKMTEIAMKKK
+1237 
-1249 GIREAVMRQA
+1249 
-1259 FDSVNQMI
+1259 
-1267 SASLQYSQ
+1267 
-1275 ACSDLEVARITAN
+1275 
-1288 YDKQIEAAGNNS
+1288 
-1300 KKKKKLEE
+1300 
-1308 KRDKEIA
+1308 
-1315 AAKKK
+1315 
-1320 ANKRAMVMELA
+1320 
-1331 QAVASTAL
+1331 
-1339 AAINAYTSAAQV
+1339 
-1351 PYVGYLLA
+1351 
-1359 PIAAATATA
+1359 
-1368 AGLLQIATIK
+1368 
-1378 KQHQTQEA
+1378 
-1386 TGYYEG
+1386 
-1392 GFTGGKRYRREAGV
+1392 
-1406 VHEGEFVANHMAVNN
+1406 
-1421 ARILPALQLIDQ
+1421 
-1433 AQRNNTVGR
+1433 
-1442 LTEADVSR
+1442 
-1450 ALGQNATVVSAP
+1450 
-1462 NITVNSSS
+1462 
-1470 DELTATMGEAR
+1470 
-1481 DVIDRLSA
+1481 
-1489 ILAAGIHASVSIDG
+1489 
-1503 PDGVAHQYDTF
+1503 
-1514 NKMNSRK
+1514 